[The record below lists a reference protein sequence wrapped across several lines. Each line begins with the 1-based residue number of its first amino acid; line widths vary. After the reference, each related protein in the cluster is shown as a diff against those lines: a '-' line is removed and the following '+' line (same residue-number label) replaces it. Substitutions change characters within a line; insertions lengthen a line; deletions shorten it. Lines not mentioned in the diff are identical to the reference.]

1 MYTKISSGKEHRR
14 HRARRVSVLL
24 VVLALLFTML
34 PTGLYT
40 VAGAAEATETAR
52 PEPTP
57 EPPAD
62 DTTDDPANGTTDDPA
77 DGTTDGTTDD
87 PADGTTDD
95 PADGTTDDPA
105 DGTTD
110 DPADDITDRAAPT
123 ATAVTVTCYAAV
135 DGGWKQVGTVQT
147 DKIDSNST
155 RYYIMAAELDGIY
168 GEYGFSS
175 ANYSG
180 ELFFPHTDG
189 RNADTLWADAAP
201 KKNTDGAWRIPLS
214 KQGPIYLYYLPGNT
228 VGTPSYFTGSKAK
241 TDPTMLEDNM
251 FYTITVED
259 DLNRVYQEPPA
270 PKIAFHGENVSITLN
285 TVSSMAWDAMDGLT
299 GKPLEL
305 GPTKQT
311 ETSVTYTIVEISQP
325 VVFYP
330 HTDTLVIKYEAEPDG
345 WQHKIG
351 QFEPSVQAPQQSAM
365 VKGKKTLLVEPGDG
379 DYTLLAPDV
388 DRIAVTI
395 TGANNHTMFYSF
407 AGWKVVS
414 AAGSPVLPA
423 GTVLTADDLNAYAG
437 SDGVILLQAVWSG
450 VDSHNR
456 PNTVHFF
463 LHLNGEI
470 RGSVDDGVQWEDQ
483 KDYTPALHTTRMLG
497 ADNIP
502 AEYSNKNAEGVVKPL
517 VARATNGDN
526 AYAVDDTIRN
536 MVNNPVQ
543 GGRLEDLPNEETIF
557 AYLRAHSDTITMKV
571 DGVKIPAE
579 MLNSDYFQIRWN
591 MVKFEHSDG
600 WHIDG
605 VLVAK
610 RTRFF
615 VTKTFAGDAEA
626 IKQVRDKFLITVSH
640 TENGSSVTDFTL
652 VPQPAK
658 EVTEQGKRGYTRY
671 DAETDTYTWEV
682 PAQQRRDYTIKET
695 GHTLQ
700 GDKWRV
706 NNRYLIRNHPQGLSG
721 GYQDYPEESGITITA
736 VAYGNDVPNTAVQT
750 VALQNIYVGIGTL
763 TVKTQDSITGN
774 GLAKVEYKL
783 SRPGGAEVVLYR
795 KPNTTLYSVVQ
806 EEGYTEQIADCKIIA
821 DASGFFTIR
830 LEEGTYTLT
839 ETLPTG
845 YFGPG
850 TVQVTVVQNT
860 GGNISYHAE
869 AKALPEGITPSTGSW
884 LQNADAD
891 NVVILNVPRML
902 ISVTARSSWPA
913 TGDKLPVTVELWRD
927 GAPLPGDA
935 YTVELNKE
943 NEWQYT
949 WENLPLF
956 TDGTVADYTLREIE
970 IGDTYRD
977 PGVAEDGFADY
988 LVTYAKALYR
998 QAEDKEYREEHWW
1011 QKADG
1016 TQCFAREALLVVN
1029 NEGIRGEIAFEKVD
1043 EKGYPLKGAE
1053 FTLYADVECTKRLA
1067 TATSDENGDVQF
1079 EDKWPAGTYYLRETT
1094 APVGYTAA
1102 ELTWTVKIAA
1112 GKATV
1117 STPGGTTVTEV
1128 KNTSRLRLK
1137 LRVLGQ
1143 LGEELP
1149 GAVLWVTRDNGSPM
1163 LYKTDEAGAALLE
1176 QMPAGDYIIQLAGT
1190 PTGYVPEDSAP
1201 NLKAEYGTLT
1211 YLDTANTAWQL
1222 EQCEGEEYT
1231 YLLTLKLKELHILPS
1246 TGGTGTV
1253 PFTLAGAALMAVAVL
1268 LPSRKKVK

>member
-1 MYTKISSGKEHRR
+1 MHTKISSGKEHRR

-40 VAGAAEATETAR
+40 VAGAAEATETAPPEPIPEPI

-62 DTTDDPANGTTDDPA
+62 D
-77 DGTTDGTTDD
+77 
-87 PADGTTDD
+87 TTDD

-135 DGGWKQVGTVQT
+135 DGDWKQVGTVQT
-147 DKIDSNST
+147 DKIDSDST

-175 ANYSG
+175 AEYKG
-180 ELFFPHTDG
+180 ELFFPHTDNNG
-189 RNADTLWADAAP
+189 IDKLWADALP
-201 KKNTDGAWRIPLS
+201 QKNTDGTWRIPLS
-214 KQGPIYLYYLPGNT
+214 TQGPIYLYYLPGNT
-228 VGTPSYFTGSKAK
+228 VGSPGYFDSSKSK
-241 TDPTMLEDNM
+241 TDAAMLAANM
-251 FYTITVED
+251 FYTVQVED

-299 GKPLEL
+299 GKPLKLE
-305 GPTKQT
+305 PTKQT

-379 DYTLLAPDV
+379 DYTLLAPDI
-388 DRIAVTI
+388 DRIEVKL
-395 TGANNHTMFYSF
+395 TGEKANDRSLFYSF
-407 AGWKVVS
+407 LGWRV
-414 AAGSPVLPA
+414 ANITEEVLLQP
-423 GTVLTADDLNAYAG
+423 GTKLTAADLQHYTG
-437 SDGVILLQAVWSG
+437 SDGEVTLRAKWSG
-450 VDSHNR
+450 EDKLKR
-456 PNTVHFF
+456 PITTYFF

-571 DGVKIPAE
+571 DGVEIPAE

-615 VTKTFAGDAEA
+615 VAKTFAGDAEA

-658 EVTEQGKRGYTRY
+658 AVTEQGKLGYTRY
-671 DAETDTYTWEV
+671 DAEADTYTWEV

-736 VAYGNDVPNTAVQT
+736 AAYGNDVPNTAVQT

-839 ETLPTG
+839 EVLPTG

-850 TVQVTVVQNT
+850 TVQVTVAQNT

-927 GAPLPGDA
+927 GAPLTGDA

-1053 FTLYADVECTKRLA
+1053 FTLYADAECTKRLA

-1112 GKATV
+1112 GKATI

-1137 LRVLGQ
+1137 LKVLGP

-1149 GAVLWVTRDNGSPM
+1149 GAVLRVTRDNGSPM
-1163 LYKTDEAGAALLE
+1163 LYKTNEASAALLE

-1222 EQCEGEEYT
+1222 EQCKGEEYT
-1231 YLLTLKLKELHILPS
+1231 YLLTLELKELHILPS

-1268 LPSRKKVK
+1268 LPGRKKVK

>member
-1 MYTKISSGKEHRR
+1 MHTKISSGKEHRR
-14 HRARRVSVLL
+14 HRARRASVLL

-40 VAGAAEATETAR
+40 VADAAPAEEEPALVPAPEEALPEPEDSMTKEEETDEQPAEAQ
-52 PEPTP
+52 
-57 EPPAD
+57 PAED
-62 DTTDDPANGTTDDPA
+62 KA
-77 DGTTDGTTDD
+77 
-87 PADGTTDD
+87 
-95 PADGTTDDPA
+95 
-105 DGTTD
+105 
-110 DPADDITDRAAPT
+110 RAAA
-123 ATAVTVTCYAAV
+123 ATVECYAAR
-135 DGGWKQVGTVQT
+135 DGIWYPVTTVQT
-147 DKIDSNST
+147 AAQYADGSGKL
-155 RYYIMAAELDGIY
+155 RYYITAAELEEVY
-168 GEYGFSS
+168 GAYGFKA
-175 ANYSG
+175 ANYHG
-180 ELFFPHTDG
+180 ERFFPHTDSYDP
-189 RNADTLWADAAP
+189 NKMWAGAAP
-201 KKNTDGAWRIPLS
+201 IKSEDGGWQIPLS
-214 KQGPIYLYYLPGNT
+214 HRTEIRLYYLPANKEGAE
-228 VGTPSYFTGSKAK
+228 SYFLDKKELSNETLLA
-241 TDPTMLEDNM
+241 ENM
-251 FYTITVED
+251 FYTVTVED

-299 GKPLEL
+299 GTHLEL
-305 GPTKQT
+305 EPTKQT
-311 ETSVTYTIVEISQP
+311 ETSVTYTIEKISQP

-379 DYTLLAPDV
+379 DYTLLAPDI
-388 DRIAVTI
+388 DRIEVKL
-395 TGANNHTMFYSF
+395 TGEKANNRSLFYSF
-407 AGWKVVS
+407 LGWRV
-414 AAGSPVLPA
+414 ANITEEVLLQP
-423 GTVLTADDLNAYAG
+423 GTKLTAADLQHYTG
-437 SDGVILLQAVWSG
+437 SDGEVTLRAKWSG
-450 VDSHNR
+450 EDKLKR
-456 PNTVHFF
+456 PITTHFF

-483 KDYTPALHTTRMLG
+483 KDYTPALYTIRMLG

-571 DGVKIPAE
+571 DGVEIPAE

-658 EVTEQGKRGYTRY
+658 AVTEQGKRGYTRY
-671 DAETDTYTWEV
+671 DAEADTYTWEV

-706 NNRYLIRNHPQGLSG
+706 NNRYLIRNHPQGPSG

-839 ETLPTG
+839 EVLQTG
-845 YFGPG
+845 YFAPG
-850 TVQVTVVQNT
+850 TVQVTVAQNT

-988 LVTYAKALYR
+988 LVTYAKVLYR

-1053 FTLYADVECTKRLA
+1053 FTLYADAECTKRLA

-1112 GKATV
+1112 GKATI

-1137 LRVLGQ
+1137 LKVLGP

-1149 GAVLWVTRDNGSPM
+1149 GAVLRVTRDNGSPM
-1163 LYKTDEAGAALLE
+1163 LYKTNEAGAALLE

-1231 YLLTLKLKELHILPS
+1231 YLLTLELKELHILPS

-1268 LPSRKKVK
+1268 LPGRKKVK

>member
-1 MYTKISSGKEHRR
+1 MHTKISSGKEHRR
-14 HRARRVSVLL
+14 HRARRASVLL

-40 VAGAAEATETAR
+40 VADAAPAEEEPALVPAPEEALPEPEDSMTKEEETDEQPAEAQ
-52 PEPTP
+52 
-57 EPPAD
+57 PAED
-62 DTTDDPANGTTDDPA
+62 KA
-77 DGTTDGTTDD
+77 
-87 PADGTTDD
+87 
-95 PADGTTDDPA
+95 
-105 DGTTD
+105 
-110 DPADDITDRAAPT
+110 RAAA
-123 ATAVTVTCYAAV
+123 ATVECYAAR
-135 DGGWKQVGTVQT
+135 DGIWYPVTTVQT
-147 DKIDSNST
+147 AAQYADGSGKL
-155 RYYIMAAELDGIY
+155 RYYITAAELEEVY
-168 GEYGFSS
+168 GAYGFKA
-175 ANYSG
+175 ANYHG
-180 ELFFPHTDG
+180 ERFFPHTDSYDP
-189 RNADTLWADAAP
+189 NKMWAGTAP
-201 KKNTDGAWRIPLS
+201 IKSEDGGWQIPLS
-214 KQGPIYLYYLPGNT
+214 HRTEIRLYYLPANKEGAE
-228 VGTPSYFTGSKAK
+228 SYFLDKKELSNETLLA
-241 TDPTMLEDNM
+241 ENM
-251 FYTITVED
+251 FYTVTVED

-299 GKPLEL
+299 GTHLEL
-305 GPTKQT
+305 EPTKQT
-311 ETSVTYTIVEISQP
+311 ETSVTYTIEKISQP

-379 DYTLLAPDV
+379 DYTLLAPDI
-388 DRIAVTI
+388 DRIEVKL
-395 TGANNHTMFYSF
+395 TGEKANNRSLFYSF
-407 AGWKVVS
+407 LGWRV
-414 AAGSPVLPA
+414 ANITEEVLLQP
-423 GTVLTADDLNAYAG
+423 GTKLTAADLQHYTG
-437 SDGVILLQAVWSG
+437 SDGEVTLRAKWSG
-450 VDSHNR
+450 EDKLKR
-456 PNTVHFF
+456 PITTHFF

-483 KDYTPALHTTRMLG
+483 KDYTPALYTIRMLG

-571 DGVKIPAE
+571 DGVEIPAE

-658 EVTEQGKRGYTRY
+658 AVTEQGKLGYTRY
-671 DAETDTYTWEV
+671 DAEADTYTWEV

-795 KPNTTLYSVVQ
+795 KPNTTLYSVLQ

-1053 FTLYADVECTKRLA
+1053 FTLYADAECTKRLA

-1112 GKATV
+1112 GKATI

-1137 LRVLGQ
+1137 LKVLGP

-1149 GAVLWVTRDNGSPM
+1149 GAVLRVTRDNGSPM
-1163 LYKTDEAGAALLE
+1163 LYKTNEAGAALLE

-1231 YLLTLKLKELHILPS
+1231 YLLTLELKELHILPS

-1268 LPSRKKVK
+1268 LPGRKKVK

>member
-1 MYTKISSGKEHRR
+1 MHTKISSGKEHRR

-40 VAGAAEATETAR
+40 VADAAPAEEEPALVPAPEEALPEPEDSMTKEEETDEQPAEAQ
-52 PEPTP
+52 
-57 EPPAD
+57 PAED
-62 DTTDDPANGTTDDPA
+62 KA
-77 DGTTDGTTDD
+77 
-87 PADGTTDD
+87 
-95 PADGTTDDPA
+95 
-105 DGTTD
+105 
-110 DPADDITDRAAPT
+110 RAAA
-123 ATAVTVTCYAAV
+123 ATVECYAAR
-135 DGGWKQVGTVQT
+135 DGIWYPVTTVQT
-147 DKIDSNST
+147 AAQYADGSGKL
-155 RYYIMAAELDGIY
+155 RYYITAAELEEVY
-168 GEYGFSS
+168 GAYGFKA
-175 ANYSG
+175 ANYHG
-180 ELFFPHTDG
+180 ERFFPHTDSYDP
-189 RNADTLWADAAP
+189 NKMWAGAAP
-201 KKNTDGAWRIPLS
+201 IKSEDGGWQIPLS
-214 KQGPIYLYYLPGNT
+214 HRTEIRLYYLPANKEGAE
-228 VGTPSYFTGSKAK
+228 SYFLDKKELSNETLLA
-241 TDPTMLEDNM
+241 ENM
-251 FYTITVED
+251 FYTVTVED

-299 GKPLEL
+299 GTHLEL
-305 GPTKQT
+305 EPTKQT
-311 ETSVTYTIVEISQP
+311 ETSVTYTIEKISQP

-379 DYTLLAPDV
+379 DYTLLAPDI
-388 DRIAVTI
+388 DRIEVKL
-395 TGANNHTMFYSF
+395 TGEKANNRSLFYSF
-407 AGWKVVS
+407 LGWRV
-414 AAGSPVLPA
+414 ANITEEVLLQP
-423 GTVLTADDLNAYAG
+423 GTKLTAADLQHYTG
-437 SDGVILLQAVWSG
+437 SDGEVTLRAKWSG
-450 VDSHNR
+450 EDKLKR
-456 PNTVHFF
+456 PITTHFF

-483 KDYTPALHTTRMLG
+483 KDYTPALYTIRMLG

-571 DGVKIPAE
+571 DGVEIPAE

-658 EVTEQGKRGYTRY
+658 AVTEQGKLGYTRY
-671 DAETDTYTWEV
+671 DAEADTYTWEV

-1053 FTLYADVECTKRLA
+1053 FTLYADAECTKRLA

-1079 EDKWPAGTYYLRETT
+1079 KDKWPAGTYYLRETT

-1112 GKATV
+1112 GKATI

-1137 LRVLGQ
+1137 LKVLGQ

-1149 GAVLWVTRDNGSPM
+1149 GAVLRVTRDNGSPM
-1163 LYKTDEAGAALLE
+1163 LYKTNEAGAALLE

-1246 TGGTGTV
+1246 TGGAGTV

-1268 LPSRKKVK
+1268 LPGRKKVK

>member
-1 MYTKISSGKEHRR
+1 MYAASGRKTEYRR
-14 HRARRVSVLL
+14 HRARRASVLL

-40 VAGAAEATETAR
+40 VADAAPAEEEPALVPAPEEALPEPEDSMTKEEETDEQPAEAQ
-52 PEPTP
+52 
-57 EPPAD
+57 PAED
-62 DTTDDPANGTTDDPA
+62 KA
-77 DGTTDGTTDD
+77 
-87 PADGTTDD
+87 
-95 PADGTTDDPA
+95 
-105 DGTTD
+105 
-110 DPADDITDRAAPT
+110 RAAA
-123 ATAVTVTCYAAV
+123 ATVECYAAR
-135 DGGWKQVGTVQT
+135 DGIWYPVTTVQT
-147 DKIDSNST
+147 AAQYADGSGKL
-155 RYYIMAAELDGIY
+155 RYYITAAELEEVY
-168 GEYGFSS
+168 GAYGFKA
-175 ANYSG
+175 ANYHG
-180 ELFFPHTDG
+180 ERFFPHTDSYDP
-189 RNADTLWADAAP
+189 NKMWADAAP
-201 KKNTDGAWRIPLS
+201 IKSEDGGWQIPLS
-214 KQGPIYLYYLPGNT
+214 HRTEIRLYYLPANKEGAE
-228 VGTPSYFTGSKAK
+228 SYFLDKKELSNETLLA
-241 TDPTMLEDNM
+241 ENM
-251 FYTITVED
+251 FYTVTVED

-299 GKPLEL
+299 GTHLEL
-305 GPTKQT
+305 EPTKQT
-311 ETSVTYTIVEISQP
+311 ETSVTYTIEKISQP

-379 DYTLLAPDV
+379 DYTLLAPDI
-388 DRIAVTI
+388 DRIEVKL
-395 TGANNHTMFYSF
+395 TGEKANNRSLFYSF
-407 AGWKVVS
+407 LGWRV
-414 AAGSPVLPA
+414 ANITEEVLLQP
-423 GTVLTADDLNAYAG
+423 GTKLTAADLQHYTG
-437 SDGVILLQAVWSG
+437 SDGEVTLRAKWSG
-450 VDSHNR
+450 EDKLKR
-456 PNTVHFF
+456 PITTHFF

-483 KDYTPALHTTRMLG
+483 KDYTPALYTIRMLG

-571 DGVKIPAE
+571 DGVEIPAE

-658 EVTEQGKRGYTRY
+658 AVTEQGKLGYTRY
-671 DAETDTYTWEV
+671 DAEADTYTWEV

-736 VAYGNDVPNTAVQT
+736 AAYGNDVPNTAVQT

-850 TVQVTVVQNT
+850 TVQVTVAQNT

-1053 FTLYADVECTKRLA
+1053 FTLYADAECTKRLA

-1112 GKATV
+1112 GKATI

-1137 LRVLGQ
+1137 LKVLGP

-1149 GAVLWVTRDNGSPM
+1149 GAVLRVTRDNGSPM
-1163 LYKTDEAGAALLE
+1163 LYKTNEASAALLE

-1268 LPSRKKVK
+1268 LPGRKKVK

>member
-1 MYTKISSGKEHRR
+1 MHTKISSGKEHRR
-14 HRARRVSVLL
+14 HRARRASVLL

-40 VAGAAEATETAR
+40 VADAAPAEEEPALVPAPEEALPEPEDSMTKEEETDEQPAEAQ
-52 PEPTP
+52 
-57 EPPAD
+57 PAED
-62 DTTDDPANGTTDDPA
+62 KA
-77 DGTTDGTTDD
+77 
-87 PADGTTDD
+87 
-95 PADGTTDDPA
+95 
-105 DGTTD
+105 
-110 DPADDITDRAAPT
+110 RAAA
-123 ATAVTVTCYAAV
+123 ATVECYAAR
-135 DGGWKQVGTVQT
+135 DGIWYPVTTVQT
-147 DKIDSNST
+147 AAQYADGSGKL
-155 RYYIMAAELDGIY
+155 RYYITAAELEEVY
-168 GEYGFSS
+168 GAYGFKA
-175 ANYSG
+175 ANYHG
-180 ELFFPHTDG
+180 ERFFPHTDSYDP
-189 RNADTLWADAAP
+189 NKMWAGAAP
-201 KKNTDGAWRIPLS
+201 IKSEDGGWQIPLS
-214 KQGPIYLYYLPGNT
+214 HRTEIRLYYLPANKEGAE
-228 VGTPSYFTGSKAK
+228 SYFLDKKELSNETLLA
-241 TDPTMLEDNM
+241 ENM
-251 FYTITVED
+251 FYTVTVED

-299 GKPLEL
+299 GTHLEL
-305 GPTKQT
+305 EPTKQT
-311 ETSVTYTIVEISQP
+311 ETSVTYTIEKISQP

-379 DYTLLAPDV
+379 DYTLLAPDI
-388 DRIAVTI
+388 DRIEVKL
-395 TGANNHTMFYSF
+395 TGEKANNRSLFYSF
-407 AGWKVVS
+407 LGWRV
-414 AAGSPVLPA
+414 ANITEEVLLQP
-423 GTVLTADDLNAYAG
+423 GTKLTAADLQHYTG
-437 SDGVILLQAVWSG
+437 SDGEVTLRAKWSG
-450 VDSHNR
+450 EDKLKR
-456 PNTVHFF
+456 PITTHFF

-483 KDYTPALHTTRMLG
+483 KDYTPALYTIRMLG

-571 DGVKIPAE
+571 DGVEIPAE

-658 EVTEQGKRGYTRY
+658 AVTEQGKLGYTRY
-671 DAETDTYTWEV
+671 DAEADTYTWEV

-1053 FTLYADVECTKRLA
+1053 FTLYADAECTKRLA

-1112 GKATV
+1112 GKATI
-1117 STPGGTTVTEV
+1117 STPGGTTVTEA

-1137 LRVLGQ
+1137 LKVLGP

-1149 GAVLWVTRDNGSPM
+1149 GAVLRVTRDNGSPM
-1163 LYKTDEAGAALLE
+1163 LYKTNEAGAALLE

-1231 YLLTLKLKELHILPS
+1231 YLLTLELKELHILPS

-1268 LPSRKKVK
+1268 LPGRKKVK

>member
-1 MYTKISSGKEHRR
+1 MHTKISSGKEHRR

-40 VAGAAEATETAR
+40 VAGAAEATETAPPEPIPEPI

-62 DTTDDPANGTTDDPA
+62 D
-77 DGTTDGTTDD
+77 
-87 PADGTTDD
+87 
-95 PADGTTDDPA
+95 
-105 DGTTD
+105 TTD

-135 DGGWKQVGTVQT
+135 DGDWKQVGTVQT
-147 DKIDSNST
+147 DKIDSDST

-175 ANYSG
+175 AEYKG
-180 ELFFPHTDG
+180 ELFFPHTDNNG
-189 RNADTLWADAAP
+189 IDKLWADALP
-201 KKNTDGAWRIPLS
+201 QKNTDGTWRIPLS
-214 KQGPIYLYYLPGNT
+214 TQGPIYLYYLPGNT
-228 VGTPSYFTGSKAK
+228 VGSPGYFDSSKSK
-241 TDPTMLEDNM
+241 TDAAMLAANM
-251 FYTITVED
+251 FYTVQVED

-299 GKPLEL
+299 GKPLKL

-379 DYTLLAPDV
+379 DYTLLAPDI
-388 DRIAVTI
+388 DRIEVKL
-395 TGANNHTMFYSF
+395 TGEKANDRSLFYSF
-407 AGWKVVS
+407 LGWRVANITEEVLLQPGTKQT
-414 AAGSPVLPA
+414 AA
-423 GTVLTADDLNAYAG
+423 DLQHYTG
-437 SDGVILLQAVWSG
+437 SDGEVTLRAKWSG
-450 VDSHNR
+450 EDKLKR
-456 PNTVHFF
+456 PITTYFF

-483 KDYTPALHTTRMLG
+483 KDYTPTLHTTRMLG

-571 DGVKIPAE
+571 DGVEIPAE

-615 VTKTFAGDAEA
+615 VAKTFAGDAEA

-658 EVTEQGKRGYTRY
+658 AVTEQGKLGYTRY
-671 DAETDTYTWEV
+671 DAEADTYTWEV

-736 VAYGNDVPNTAVQT
+736 AAYGNDVPNTAVQT

-839 ETLPTG
+839 EVLPTG

-850 TVQVTVVQNT
+850 TVQVTVAQNT

-927 GAPLPGDA
+927 GAPLTGDA

-1053 FTLYADVECTKRLA
+1053 FTLYADAECTKRLA

-1112 GKATV
+1112 GKATI

-1137 LRVLGQ
+1137 LKVLGP

-1149 GAVLWVTRDNGSPM
+1149 GAVLRVTRDNGSPM
-1163 LYKTDEAGAALLE
+1163 LYKTNEAGAALLE

-1268 LPSRKKVK
+1268 LPGRKKVK

>member
-1 MYTKISSGKEHRR
+1 MHTKISSGKEHRR
-14 HRARRVSVLL
+14 HRARRASVLL

-40 VAGAAEATETAR
+40 VADAAPAEEEPALVPAPEEALPEPEDSMTKEEETDEQPAEAQ
-52 PEPTP
+52 
-57 EPPAD
+57 PAED
-62 DTTDDPANGTTDDPA
+62 KA
-77 DGTTDGTTDD
+77 
-87 PADGTTDD
+87 
-95 PADGTTDDPA
+95 
-105 DGTTD
+105 
-110 DPADDITDRAAPT
+110 RAAA
-123 ATAVTVTCYAAV
+123 ATVECYAAR
-135 DGGWKQVGTVQT
+135 DGIWYPVTTVQT
-147 DKIDSNST
+147 AAQYADGSGKL
-155 RYYIMAAELDGIY
+155 RYYITAAELEEVY
-168 GEYGFSS
+168 GAYGFKA
-175 ANYSG
+175 ANYHG
-180 ELFFPHTDG
+180 ERFFPHTDSYDP
-189 RNADTLWADAAP
+189 NKMWADAAP
-201 KKNTDGAWRIPLS
+201 IKSEDGGWQIPLS
-214 KQGPIYLYYLPGNT
+214 HRTEIRLYYLPANKEGAE
-228 VGTPSYFTGSKAK
+228 SYFLDKKELSNETLLA
-241 TDPTMLEDNM
+241 ENM
-251 FYTITVED
+251 FYTVTVED

-299 GKPLEL
+299 GTHLEL
-305 GPTKQT
+305 EPTKQT
-311 ETSVTYTIVEISQP
+311 ETSVTYTIEKISQP

-379 DYTLLAPDV
+379 DYTLLAPDI
-388 DRIAVTI
+388 DRIEVKL
-395 TGANNHTMFYSF
+395 TGEKANNRSLFYSF
-407 AGWKVVS
+407 LGWRV
-414 AAGSPVLPA
+414 ANITEEVLLQP
-423 GTVLTADDLNAYAG
+423 GTKLTAADLQHYTG
-437 SDGVILLQAVWSG
+437 SDGEVTLRAKWSG
-450 VDSHNR
+450 EDKLKR
-456 PNTVHFF
+456 PITTHFF

-483 KDYTPALHTTRMLG
+483 KDYTPALYTIRMLG

-571 DGVKIPAE
+571 DGVEIPAE

-610 RTRFF
+610 RARFF
-615 VTKTFAGDAEA
+615 VAKTFAGDAEA

-658 EVTEQGKRGYTRY
+658 AVTEQGKLGYTRY
-671 DAETDTYTWEV
+671 DAEADTYTWEV

-736 VAYGNDVPNTAVQT
+736 AAYGNDVPNTAVQT

-839 ETLPTG
+839 EVLPTG

-850 TVQVTVVQNT
+850 TVQVTVAQNT

-927 GAPLPGDA
+927 GAPLTGDA

-1053 FTLYADVECTKRLA
+1053 FTLYADAECTKRLA

-1112 GKATV
+1112 GKATI

-1137 LRVLGQ
+1137 LKVLGP

-1149 GAVLWVTRDNGSPM
+1149 GAVLRVTWDNGSPM
-1163 LYKTDEAGAALLE
+1163 LYKTNEAGAALLE

-1246 TGGTGTV
+1246 TGGAGTV

-1268 LPSRKKVK
+1268 LPGRKKVK

>member
-1 MYTKISSGKEHRR
+1 MHTKISSGKEHRR
-14 HRARRVSVLL
+14 HRARRASVLL

-40 VAGAAEATETAR
+40 VADAAPAEEEPALVPAPEEALPEPEDSMTKEEETDEQPAEAQ
-52 PEPTP
+52 
-57 EPPAD
+57 PAED
-62 DTTDDPANGTTDDPA
+62 KA
-77 DGTTDGTTDD
+77 
-87 PADGTTDD
+87 
-95 PADGTTDDPA
+95 
-105 DGTTD
+105 
-110 DPADDITDRAAPT
+110 RAAA
-123 ATAVTVTCYAAV
+123 ATVECYAAR
-135 DGGWKQVGTVQT
+135 DGIWYPVTTVQT
-147 DKIDSNST
+147 AAQYADGSGKL
-155 RYYIMAAELDGIY
+155 RYYITAAELEEVY
-168 GEYGFSS
+168 GAYGFKA
-175 ANYSG
+175 ANYHG
-180 ELFFPHTDG
+180 ERFFPHTDSYDP
-189 RNADTLWADAAP
+189 NKMWAGAAP
-201 KKNTDGAWRIPLS
+201 IKSEDGGWQIPLS
-214 KQGPIYLYYLPGNT
+214 HRTEIRLYYLPANKEGAE
-228 VGTPSYFTGSKAK
+228 SYFLDKKELSNETLLA
-241 TDPTMLEDNM
+241 ENM
-251 FYTITVED
+251 FYTVTVED

-299 GKPLEL
+299 GTHLEL
-305 GPTKQT
+305 EPTKQT
-311 ETSVTYTIVEISQP
+311 ETSVTYTIEKISQP

-379 DYTLLAPDV
+379 DYTLLAPDI
-388 DRIAVTI
+388 DRIEVKL
-395 TGANNHTMFYSF
+395 TGEKANNRSLFYSF
-407 AGWKVVS
+407 LGWRV
-414 AAGSPVLPA
+414 ANITEEVLLQP
-423 GTVLTADDLNAYAG
+423 GTKLTAADLQHYTG
-437 SDGVILLQAVWSG
+437 SDGEVTLRAKWSG
-450 VDSHNR
+450 EDKLKR
-456 PNTVHFF
+456 PITTHFF

-483 KDYTPALHTTRMLG
+483 KDYTPALYTIRMLG

-571 DGVKIPAE
+571 DEVEIPAE

-658 EVTEQGKRGYTRY
+658 AVTEQGKLGYTRY
-671 DAETDTYTWEV
+671 DAEADTYTWEV

-1053 FTLYADVECTKRLA
+1053 FTLYADAECTKRLA

-1112 GKATV
+1112 GKATI

-1137 LRVLGQ
+1137 LKVLGP

-1149 GAVLWVTRDNGSPM
+1149 GAVLRVTRDNGSPM
-1163 LYKTDEAGAALLE
+1163 LYKTNEAGAALLE

-1268 LPSRKKVK
+1268 LPGRKKVK

>member
-1 MYTKISSGKEHRR
+1 MHTKISSGKEHCR

-40 VAGAAEATETAR
+40 VAGAAEATETAPPEPIPEPI

-62 DTTDDPANGTTDDPA
+62 D
-77 DGTTDGTTDD
+77 
-87 PADGTTDD
+87 
-95 PADGTTDDPA
+95 TTDDPA

-135 DGGWKQVGTVQT
+135 DGDWKQVGTVQT
-147 DKIDSNST
+147 DKIDSDST

-175 ANYSG
+175 AEYKG
-180 ELFFPHTDG
+180 ELFFPHTDNNG
-189 RNADTLWADAAP
+189 IDKLWADALP
-201 KKNTDGAWRIPLS
+201 QKNTDGTWRIPLS
-214 KQGPIYLYYLPGNT
+214 TQGPIYLYYLPGNT
-228 VGTPSYFTGSKAK
+228 VGSPGYFDSSKSK
-241 TDPTMLEDNM
+241 TDAAMLAANM
-251 FYTITVED
+251 FYTVQVED

-299 GKPLEL
+299 GKPLKLE
-305 GPTKQT
+305 PTKQT

-379 DYTLLAPDV
+379 DYTLLAPDI
-388 DRIAVTI
+388 DRIEVKL
-395 TGANNHTMFYSF
+395 TGEKANDRSLFYSF
-407 AGWKVVS
+407 LGWRV
-414 AAGSPVLPA
+414 ANITEEVLLQP
-423 GTVLTADDLNAYAG
+423 GTKLTAADLQHYTG
-437 SDGVILLQAVWSG
+437 SDGEVTLRAKWSG
-450 VDSHNR
+450 EDKLKR
-456 PNTVHFF
+456 PITTYFF

-571 DGVKIPAE
+571 DGVEIPAE

-615 VTKTFAGDAEA
+615 VAKTFAGDAEA

-658 EVTEQGKRGYTRY
+658 AVTEQGKLGYTRY
-671 DAETDTYTWEV
+671 DAEADTYTWEV

-736 VAYGNDVPNTAVQT
+736 AAYGNDVPNTAVQT

-839 ETLPTG
+839 EVLPTG

-850 TVQVTVVQNT
+850 TVQVTVAQNT

-927 GAPLPGDA
+927 GAPLTGDA

-1053 FTLYADVECTKRLA
+1053 FTLYADAECTKRLA

-1112 GKATV
+1112 GKATI

-1137 LRVLGQ
+1137 LKVLGP

-1149 GAVLWVTRDNGSPM
+1149 GAVLRVTRDNGSPM
-1163 LYKTDEAGAALLE
+1163 LYKTNEAGAALLE

-1268 LPSRKKVK
+1268 LPGRKKVK

>member
-1 MYTKISSGKEHRR
+1 MHTKISSGKEHRR
-14 HRARRVSVLL
+14 HRARRASVLL

-40 VAGAAEATETAR
+40 VADAAPAEEEPALVPAPEEALPEPEDSMTKEEETDEQPAEAQ
-52 PEPTP
+52 
-57 EPPAD
+57 PAED
-62 DTTDDPANGTTDDPA
+62 KA
-77 DGTTDGTTDD
+77 
-87 PADGTTDD
+87 
-95 PADGTTDDPA
+95 
-105 DGTTD
+105 
-110 DPADDITDRAAPT
+110 RAAA
-123 ATAVTVTCYAAV
+123 ATVECYAAR
-135 DGGWKQVGTVQT
+135 DGIWYPVTTVQT
-147 DKIDSNST
+147 AAQYADGSGKL
-155 RYYIMAAELDGIY
+155 RYYITAAELEEVY
-168 GEYGFSS
+168 GAYGFKA
-175 ANYSG
+175 ANYHG
-180 ELFFPHTDG
+180 ERFFPHTDSYDP
-189 RNADTLWADAAP
+189 NKMWAGAAP
-201 KKNTDGAWRIPLS
+201 IKSEDGGWQIPLS
-214 KQGPIYLYYLPGNT
+214 HRTEIRLYYLPANKEGAE
-228 VGTPSYFTGSKAK
+228 SYFLDKKELSNETLLA
-241 TDPTMLEDNM
+241 ENM
-251 FYTITVED
+251 FYTVTVED

-299 GKPLEL
+299 GTHLEL
-305 GPTKQT
+305 EPTKQT
-311 ETSVTYTIVEISQP
+311 ETSVTYTIEKISQP

-379 DYTLLAPDV
+379 DYTLLAPDI
-388 DRIAVTI
+388 DRIEVKL
-395 TGANNHTMFYSF
+395 TGEKANNRSLFYSF
-407 AGWKVVS
+407 LGWRV
-414 AAGSPVLPA
+414 ANITEEVLLQP
-423 GTVLTADDLNAYAG
+423 GTKLTAADLQHYTG
-437 SDGVILLQAVWSG
+437 SDGEVTLRAKWSG
-450 VDSHNR
+450 EDKLKR
-456 PNTVHFF
+456 PITTHFF

-483 KDYTPALHTTRMLG
+483 KDYTPALYTIRMLG

-571 DGVKIPAE
+571 DGVEIPAE

-658 EVTEQGKRGYTRY
+658 AVTEQGKLGYTRY
-671 DAETDTYTWEV
+671 DAEADTYTWEV

-1053 FTLYADVECTKRLA
+1053 FTLYADAECTKRLA

-1112 GKATV
+1112 GKATI

-1137 LRVLGQ
+1137 LKVLGP

-1149 GAVLWVTRDNGSPM
+1149 GAVLRVTRDNGSPM
-1163 LYKTDEAGAALLE
+1163 LYKTNEAGAALLE

-1222 EQCEGEEYT
+1222 EQCEGRNT
-1231 YLLTLKLKELHILPS
+1231 PIC
-1246 TGGTGTV
+1246 
-1253 PFTLAGAALMAVAVL
+1253 
-1268 LPSRKKVK
+1268 

>member
-1 MYTKISSGKEHRR
+1 MHTKISSGKEHRR
-14 HRARRVSVLL
+14 HRARRASVLL

-40 VAGAAEATETAR
+40 VADAAPAEEEPALVPAPEEALPEPEDSMTKEEETDEQPAEAQ
-52 PEPTP
+52 
-57 EPPAD
+57 PAED
-62 DTTDDPANGTTDDPA
+62 KA
-77 DGTTDGTTDD
+77 
-87 PADGTTDD
+87 
-95 PADGTTDDPA
+95 
-105 DGTTD
+105 
-110 DPADDITDRAAPT
+110 RAAA
-123 ATAVTVTCYAAV
+123 ATVECYAAR
-135 DGGWKQVGTVQT
+135 DGIWYPVTTVQT
-147 DKIDSNST
+147 AAQYADGSGKL
-155 RYYIMAAELDGIY
+155 RYYITAAELEEVY
-168 GEYGFSS
+168 GAYGFKA
-175 ANYSG
+175 ANYHG
-180 ELFFPHTDG
+180 ERFFPHTDSYDP
-189 RNADTLWADAAP
+189 NKMWAGAAP
-201 KKNTDGAWRIPLS
+201 IKSEDGGWQIPLS
-214 KQGPIYLYYLPGNT
+214 HRTEIRLYYLPANKEGAE
-228 VGTPSYFTGSKAK
+228 SYFLDKKELSNETLLA
-241 TDPTMLEDNM
+241 ENM
-251 FYTITVED
+251 FYTVTVED

-299 GKPLEL
+299 GKPLKLE
-305 GPTKQT
+305 PTKQT

-379 DYTLLAPDV
+379 DYTLLAPDI
-388 DRIAVTI
+388 DRIEVKL
-395 TGANNHTMFYSF
+395 TGEKANDRSLFYSF
-407 AGWKVVS
+407 LGWRV
-414 AAGSPVLPA
+414 ANITEEVLLQP
-423 GTVLTADDLNAYAG
+423 GTKLTAADLQHYTG
-437 SDGVILLQAVWSG
+437 SDGEVTLRAKWSG
-450 VDSHNR
+450 EDKLKR
-456 PNTVHFF
+456 PITTYFF

-571 DGVKIPAE
+571 DGVEIPAE

-615 VTKTFAGDAEA
+615 VAKTFAGDAEA

-658 EVTEQGKRGYTRY
+658 AVTEQGKLGYTRY
-671 DAETDTYTWEV
+671 DAEADTYTWEV

-1053 FTLYADVECTKRLA
+1053 FTLYADAECTKRLA

-1112 GKATV
+1112 GKATI

-1137 LRVLGQ
+1137 LKVLGP

-1149 GAVLWVTRDNGSPM
+1149 GAVLRVTRDNGSPM
-1163 LYKTDEAGAALLE
+1163 LYKTNEAGAALLE

-1231 YLLTLKLKELHILPS
+1231 YLLTLELKELHILPS

-1268 LPSRKKVK
+1268 LPGRKKVK

>member
-1 MYTKISSGKEHRR
+1 MHTKISSGKEHRR
-14 HRARRVSVLL
+14 HRARRASVLL

-40 VAGAAEATETAR
+40 VADAAPAEEEPALVPAPEEALPEPEDSMTKEEETDEQPAEAQ
-52 PEPTP
+52 
-57 EPPAD
+57 PAED
-62 DTTDDPANGTTDDPA
+62 KA
-77 DGTTDGTTDD
+77 
-87 PADGTTDD
+87 
-95 PADGTTDDPA
+95 
-105 DGTTD
+105 
-110 DPADDITDRAAPT
+110 RAAA
-123 ATAVTVTCYAAV
+123 ATVECYAAR
-135 DGGWKQVGTVQT
+135 DGIWYPVTTVQT
-147 DKIDSNST
+147 AAQYADGSGKL
-155 RYYIMAAELDGIY
+155 RYYITAAELEEVY
-168 GEYGFSS
+168 GAYGFKA
-175 ANYSG
+175 ANYHG
-180 ELFFPHTDG
+180 ERFFPHTDSYDP
-189 RNADTLWADAAP
+189 NKMWADAAP
-201 KKNTDGAWRIPLS
+201 IKSEDGGWQIPLS
-214 KQGPIYLYYLPGNT
+214 HRTEIRLYYLPANKEGAE
-228 VGTPSYFTGSKAK
+228 SYFLDKKELSNETLLA
-241 TDPTMLEDNM
+241 ENM
-251 FYTITVED
+251 FYTVTVED

-299 GKPLEL
+299 GTHLEL
-305 GPTKQT
+305 EPTKQT
-311 ETSVTYTIVEISQP
+311 ETSVTYTIEKISQP

-379 DYTLLAPDV
+379 DYTLLAPDI
-388 DRIAVTI
+388 DRIEVKL
-395 TGANNHTMFYSF
+395 TGEKANNRSLFYSF
-407 AGWKVVS
+407 LGWRV
-414 AAGSPVLPA
+414 ANITEEVLLQP
-423 GTVLTADDLNAYAG
+423 GTKLTAADLQHYTG
-437 SDGVILLQAVWSG
+437 SDGEVTLRAKWSG
-450 VDSHNR
+450 EDKLKR
-456 PNTVHFF
+456 PITTHFF

-483 KDYTPALHTTRMLG
+483 KDYTPALYTIRMLG

-571 DGVKIPAE
+571 DGVEIPAE

-610 RTRFF
+610 RARFF
-615 VTKTFAGDAEA
+615 VAKTFAGDAEA

-658 EVTEQGKRGYTRY
+658 AVTEQGKLGYTRY
-671 DAETDTYTWEV
+671 DAEADTYTWEV

-706 NNRYLIRNHPQGLSG
+706 SNRYLIRNHPQGLSG

-736 VAYGNDVPNTAVQT
+736 AAYGNDVPNTAVQT

-839 ETLPTG
+839 EVLPTG

-850 TVQVTVVQNT
+850 TVQVTVAQNT

-927 GAPLPGDA
+927 GAPLTGDA

-1053 FTLYADVECTKRLA
+1053 FTLYADAECTKRLA

-1112 GKATV
+1112 GKATI

-1137 LRVLGQ
+1137 LKVLGP

-1149 GAVLWVTRDNGSPM
+1149 GAVLRVTRDNGSPM
-1163 LYKTDEAGAALLE
+1163 LYKTNEAGAALLE

-1246 TGGTGTV
+1246 TGGAGTV

-1268 LPSRKKVK
+1268 LPGRKKVK

>member
-1 MYTKISSGKEHRR
+1 MHTKISSGKEHRR
-14 HRARRVSVLL
+14 HRARRASVLL

-40 VAGAAEATETAR
+40 VADAAPAEEEPALVPAPEEALPEPEDSMTKEEETDEQPAEAQ
-52 PEPTP
+52 
-57 EPPAD
+57 PAED
-62 DTTDDPANGTTDDPA
+62 KA
-77 DGTTDGTTDD
+77 
-87 PADGTTDD
+87 
-95 PADGTTDDPA
+95 
-105 DGTTD
+105 
-110 DPADDITDRAAPT
+110 RAAA
-123 ATAVTVTCYAAV
+123 ATVECYAAR
-135 DGGWKQVGTVQT
+135 DGIWYPVTTVQT
-147 DKIDSNST
+147 AAQYADGRGKL
-155 RYYIMAAELDGIY
+155 RYYITAAELEEVY
-168 GEYGFSS
+168 GAYGFKA
-175 ANYSG
+175 ANYHG
-180 ELFFPHTDG
+180 ERFFPHTDSYDP
-189 RNADTLWADAAP
+189 NKMWAGAAP
-201 KKNTDGAWRIPLS
+201 IKSEDGGWQIPLS
-214 KQGPIYLYYLPGNT
+214 HRTEIRLYYLPANKEGAE
-228 VGTPSYFTGSKAK
+228 SYFLDKKELSNETLLA
-241 TDPTMLEDNM
+241 ENM
-251 FYTITVED
+251 FYTVTVED

-299 GKPLEL
+299 GTHLEL
-305 GPTKQT
+305 EPTKQT
-311 ETSVTYTIVEISQP
+311 ETSVTYTIEKISQP

-379 DYTLLAPDV
+379 DYTLLAPDI
-388 DRIAVTI
+388 DRIEVKL
-395 TGANNHTMFYSF
+395 TGEKANDRSLFYSF
-407 AGWKVVS
+407 LGWRV
-414 AAGSPVLPA
+414 ANITEEVLLQP
-423 GTVLTADDLNAYAG
+423 GTKLTAADLQHYTG
-437 SDGVILLQAVWSG
+437 SDGEVTLRAKWSG
-450 VDSHNR
+450 EDKLKR
-456 PNTVHFF
+456 PITTHFF

-483 KDYTPALHTTRMLG
+483 KDYTPALYTIRMLG

-571 DGVKIPAE
+571 DGVEIPAE

-615 VTKTFAGDAEA
+615 VAKTFAGDAEA

-658 EVTEQGKRGYTRY
+658 AVTEQGKLGYTRY
-671 DAETDTYTWEV
+671 DAEADTYTWEV

-736 VAYGNDVPNTAVQT
+736 AAYGNDVPNTAVQT

-839 ETLPTG
+839 EVLPTG

-850 TVQVTVVQNT
+850 TVQVTVAQNT

-927 GAPLPGDA
+927 GAPLTGDA

-1053 FTLYADVECTKRLA
+1053 FTLYADAECTKRLA

-1112 GKATV
+1112 GKATI

-1137 LRVLGQ
+1137 LKVLGP

-1149 GAVLWVTRDNGSPM
+1149 GAVLRVTRDNGSPM
-1163 LYKTDEAGAALLE
+1163 LYKTNEASAALLE

-1222 EQCEGEEYT
+1222 EQCKGEEYT
-1231 YLLTLKLKELHILPS
+1231 YLLTLELKELHIMPS

-1268 LPSRKKVK
+1268 LPGRKKVK

>member
-1 MYTKISSGKEHRR
+1 MHTKISSGKEHRR
-14 HRARRVSVLL
+14 HRARRASVLL

-40 VAGAAEATETAR
+40 VADAAPAEEEPALVPAPEEALPEPEDSMTKEEETDEQPAEAQ
-52 PEPTP
+52 
-57 EPPAD
+57 PAED
-62 DTTDDPANGTTDDPA
+62 KA
-77 DGTTDGTTDD
+77 
-87 PADGTTDD
+87 
-95 PADGTTDDPA
+95 
-105 DGTTD
+105 
-110 DPADDITDRAAPT
+110 RAAA
-123 ATAVTVTCYAAV
+123 ATVECYAAR
-135 DGGWKQVGTVQT
+135 DGIWYPVTTVQT
-147 DKIDSNST
+147 AAQYADGSGKL
-155 RYYIMAAELDGIY
+155 RYYITAAELEEVY
-168 GEYGFSS
+168 GAYGFKA
-175 ANYSG
+175 ANYHG
-180 ELFFPHTDG
+180 ERFFPHTDSYDP
-189 RNADTLWADAAP
+189 NKMWAGAAP
-201 KKNTDGAWRIPLS
+201 IKSEDGGWQIPLS
-214 KQGPIYLYYLPGNT
+214 HRTEIRLYYLPANKEGAE
-228 VGTPSYFTGSKAK
+228 SYFLDKKELSNETLLA
-241 TDPTMLEDNM
+241 ENM
-251 FYTITVED
+251 FYTVTVED

-285 TVSSMAWDAMDGLT
+285 TVSSMAWDAMDGLIGT
-299 GKPLEL
+299 HLEL
-305 GPTKQT
+305 EPTKQT
-311 ETSVTYTIVEISQP
+311 ETSVTYTIEKISQP

-379 DYTLLAPDV
+379 DYTLLAPDI
-388 DRIAVTI
+388 DRIEVKL
-395 TGANNHTMFYSF
+395 TGEKANNRSLFYSF
-407 AGWKVVS
+407 LGWRV
-414 AAGSPVLPA
+414 ANITEEVLLQP
-423 GTVLTADDLNAYAG
+423 GTKLTAADLQHYTG
-437 SDGVILLQAVWSG
+437 SDGEVTLRAKWSG
-450 VDSHNR
+450 EDKLKR
-456 PNTVHFF
+456 PITTHFF

-483 KDYTPALHTTRMLG
+483 KDYTPALYTIRMLG

-571 DGVKIPAE
+571 DGVEIPAE

-658 EVTEQGKRGYTRY
+658 AVTEQGKLGYTRY
-671 DAETDTYTWEV
+671 DAEADTYTWEV

-1053 FTLYADVECTKRLA
+1053 FTLYADAECTKRLA

-1112 GKATV
+1112 GKATI

-1149 GAVLWVTRDNGSPM
+1149 GAVLRVTRDNGSPM
-1163 LYKTDEAGAALLE
+1163 LYKTNEAGAALLE

-1211 YLDTANTAWQL
+1211 YLDTADTAWQL
-1222 EQCEGEEYT
+1222 EQCKGEEYT
-1231 YLLTLKLKELHILPS
+1231 YLLTLELKELHILPS

-1268 LPSRKKVK
+1268 LPGRKKVK

>member
-1 MYTKISSGKEHRR
+1 MHTKISSGKEHRR

-40 VAGAAEATETAR
+40 VAGAAEATETAPPEPIPEPI

-62 DTTDDPANGTTDDPA
+62 D
-77 DGTTDGTTDD
+77 
-87 PADGTTDD
+87 
-95 PADGTTDDPA
+95 
-105 DGTTD
+105 TTD

-135 DGGWKQVGTVQT
+135 DGDWKQVGTVQT
-147 DKIDSNST
+147 DKIDSDST

-175 ANYSG
+175 AEYKG
-180 ELFFPHTDG
+180 ELFFPHTDNNG
-189 RNADTLWADAAP
+189 IDKLWADALP
-201 KKNTDGAWRIPLS
+201 QKNTDGTWRIPLS
-214 KQGPIYLYYLPGNT
+214 TQGPIYLYYLPGNT
-228 VGTPSYFTGSKAK
+228 VGSPGYFDSSKSK
-241 TDPTMLEDNM
+241 TDAAMLAANM
-251 FYTITVED
+251 FYTVQVED

-299 GKPLEL
+299 GKPLKLE
-305 GPTKQT
+305 PTKQT

-379 DYTLLAPDV
+379 DYTLLAPDI
-388 DRIAVTI
+388 DRIEVKL
-395 TGANNHTMFYSF
+395 TGEKANDRSLFYSF
-407 AGWKVVS
+407 LGWRV
-414 AAGSPVLPA
+414 ANITEEVLLQP
-423 GTVLTADDLNAYAG
+423 GTKLTAADLQHYTG
-437 SDGVILLQAVWSG
+437 SDGEVTLRAKWSG
-450 VDSHNR
+450 EDKLKR
-456 PNTVHFF
+456 PITTYFF

-571 DGVKIPAE
+571 DGVEIPAE

-615 VTKTFAGDAEA
+615 VAKTFAGDAEA

-658 EVTEQGKRGYTRY
+658 AVTEQGKLGYTRY
-671 DAETDTYTWEV
+671 DAEADTYTWEV

-1053 FTLYADVECTKRLA
+1053 FTLYADAECTKRLA

-1112 GKATV
+1112 GKATI

-1137 LRVLGQ
+1137 LKVLGP

-1149 GAVLWVTRDNGSPM
+1149 GAVLRVTRDNGSPM
-1163 LYKTDEAGAALLE
+1163 LYKTNEAGAALLE

-1246 TGGTGTV
+1246 TGGAGTV

-1268 LPSRKKVK
+1268 LPGRKKVK

>member
-1 MYTKISSGKEHRR
+1 MHTKISSGKEHRR
-14 HRARRVSVLL
+14 HRARRASVLL

-40 VAGAAEATETAR
+40 VADAAPAEEEPALVPAPEEALPEPEDSMTKEEETDEQPAEAQ
-52 PEPTP
+52 
-57 EPPAD
+57 PAED
-62 DTTDDPANGTTDDPA
+62 KA
-77 DGTTDGTTDD
+77 
-87 PADGTTDD
+87 
-95 PADGTTDDPA
+95 
-105 DGTTD
+105 
-110 DPADDITDRAAPT
+110 RAAA
-123 ATAVTVTCYAAV
+123 ATVECYAAR
-135 DGGWKQVGTVQT
+135 DGIWYPVTTVQT
-147 DKIDSNST
+147 AAQYADGSGKL
-155 RYYIMAAELDGIY
+155 RYYITAAELEEVY
-168 GEYGFSS
+168 GAYGFKA
-175 ANYSG
+175 ANYHG
-180 ELFFPHTDG
+180 ERFFPHTDSYDP
-189 RNADTLWADAAP
+189 NKMWAGAAP
-201 KKNTDGAWRIPLS
+201 IKSEDGGWQIPLS
-214 KQGPIYLYYLPGNT
+214 HRTEIRLYYLPANKEGAE
-228 VGTPSYFTGSKAK
+228 SYFLDKKELSNETLLA
-241 TDPTMLEDNM
+241 ENM
-251 FYTITVED
+251 FYTVTVED

-299 GKPLEL
+299 GTHLEL
-305 GPTKQT
+305 EPTKQT
-311 ETSVTYTIVEISQP
+311 ETSVTYTIEKISQP

-379 DYTLLAPDV
+379 DYTLLAPDI
-388 DRIAVTI
+388 DRIEVKL
-395 TGANNHTMFYSF
+395 TGEKANDRSLFYSF
-407 AGWKVVS
+407 LGWRV
-414 AAGSPVLPA
+414 ANITEEVLLQP
-423 GTVLTADDLNAYAG
+423 GTKLTAADLQHYTG
-437 SDGVILLQAVWSG
+437 SDGEVTLRAKWSG
-450 VDSHNR
+450 EDKLKR
-456 PNTVHFF
+456 PITTHFF

-483 KDYTPALHTTRMLG
+483 KDYTPALYTIRMLG

-571 DGVKIPAE
+571 DGVEIPAE

-658 EVTEQGKRGYTRY
+658 AVTEQGKLGYTRY
-671 DAETDTYTWEV
+671 DAEADTYTWEV

-839 ETLPTG
+839 EVLPTG

-1053 FTLYADVECTKRLA
+1053 FTLYADAECTKRLA

-1112 GKATV
+1112 GKATI

-1137 LRVLGQ
+1137 LKVLGP

-1149 GAVLWVTRDNGSPM
+1149 GAVLRVTRDNGSPM
-1163 LYKTDEAGAALLE
+1163 LYKTNEAGAALLE

-1268 LPSRKKVK
+1268 LPGRKKVK

>member
-1 MYTKISSGKEHRR
+1 MHTKISSGKEHRR
-14 HRARRVSVLL
+14 HRARRASVLL

-40 VAGAAEATETAR
+40 VADAAPAEEEPALVPAPEEALPEPEDSMTKEEETDEQPAEAQ
-52 PEPTP
+52 
-57 EPPAD
+57 PAED
-62 DTTDDPANGTTDDPA
+62 KA
-77 DGTTDGTTDD
+77 
-87 PADGTTDD
+87 
-95 PADGTTDDPA
+95 
-105 DGTTD
+105 
-110 DPADDITDRAAPT
+110 RAAA
-123 ATAVTVTCYAAV
+123 ATVECYAAR
-135 DGGWKQVGTVQT
+135 DGIWYPVTTVQIAAQYA
-147 DKIDSNST
+147 DGSGKL
-155 RYYIMAAELDGIY
+155 RYYITAAELEEVY
-168 GEYGFSS
+168 GAYGFKA
-175 ANYSG
+175 ANYHG
-180 ELFFPHTDG
+180 ERFFPHTDSYDP
-189 RNADTLWADAAP
+189 NKMWAGAAP
-201 KKNTDGAWRIPLS
+201 IKSEDGGWQIPLS
-214 KQGPIYLYYLPGNT
+214 HRTEIRLYYLPANKEGAE
-228 VGTPSYFTGSKAK
+228 SYFLDKKELSNETLLA
-241 TDPTMLEDNM
+241 ENM
-251 FYTITVED
+251 FYTVTVED

-299 GKPLEL
+299 GTHLEL
-305 GPTKQT
+305 EPTKQT
-311 ETSVTYTIVEISQP
+311 ETSVTYTIEKISQP

-379 DYTLLAPDV
+379 DYTLLAPDI
-388 DRIAVTI
+388 DRIEVKL
-395 TGANNHTMFYSF
+395 TGEKANNRSLFYSF
-407 AGWKVVS
+407 LGWRV
-414 AAGSPVLPA
+414 ANITEEVLLQP
-423 GTVLTADDLNAYAG
+423 GTKLTAADLQHYTG
-437 SDGVILLQAVWSG
+437 SDGEVTLRAKWSG
-450 VDSHNR
+450 EDKLKR
-456 PNTVHFF
+456 PITTHFF

-483 KDYTPALHTTRMLG
+483 KDYTPALYTIRMLG

-571 DGVKIPAE
+571 DGVEIPAE

-658 EVTEQGKRGYTRY
+658 AVTEQGKLGYTRY
-671 DAETDTYTWEV
+671 DAEADTYTWEV

-1053 FTLYADVECTKRLA
+1053 FTLYADAECTKRLA

-1112 GKATV
+1112 GKATI

-1137 LRVLGQ
+1137 LKVLGP

-1149 GAVLWVTRDNGSPM
+1149 GAVLRVTRDNGSPM
-1163 LYKTDEAGAALLE
+1163 LYKTNEAGAALLE

-1268 LPSRKKVK
+1268 LPGRKKVK

>member
-1 MYTKISSGKEHRR
+1 MHTKISSGKEHRR
-14 HRARRVSVLL
+14 HRARRASVLL

-40 VAGAAEATETAR
+40 VADAAPAEEEPALVPAPEEALPEPEDSMTKEEETDEQPAEAQ
-52 PEPTP
+52 
-57 EPPAD
+57 PAED
-62 DTTDDPANGTTDDPA
+62 KA
-77 DGTTDGTTDD
+77 
-87 PADGTTDD
+87 
-95 PADGTTDDPA
+95 
-105 DGTTD
+105 
-110 DPADDITDRAAPT
+110 RAAA
-123 ATAVTVTCYAAV
+123 ATVECYAAR
-135 DGGWKQVGTVQT
+135 DGIWYPVTTVQT
-147 DKIDSNST
+147 AAQYADGSGKL
-155 RYYIMAAELDGIY
+155 RYYITAAELEEVY
-168 GEYGFSS
+168 GAYGFKA
-175 ANYSG
+175 ANYHG
-180 ELFFPHTDG
+180 ERFFPHTDSYDP
-189 RNADTLWADAAP
+189 NKMWADAAP
-201 KKNTDGAWRIPLS
+201 IKSEDGGWQIPLS
-214 KQGPIYLYYLPGNT
+214 HRTEIRLYYLPANKEGAE
-228 VGTPSYFTGSKAK
+228 SYFLDKKELSNETLLA
-241 TDPTMLEDNM
+241 ENM
-251 FYTITVED
+251 FYTVTVED

-299 GKPLEL
+299 GTHLEL
-305 GPTKQT
+305 EPTKQT
-311 ETSVTYTIVEISQP
+311 ETSVTYTIEKISQP

-379 DYTLLAPDV
+379 DYTLLAPDI
-388 DRIAVTI
+388 DRIEVKL
-395 TGANNHTMFYSF
+395 TGEKANNRSLFYSF
-407 AGWKVVS
+407 LGWRV
-414 AAGSPVLPA
+414 ANITEEVLLQP
-423 GTVLTADDLNAYAG
+423 GTKLTAADLQHYTG
-437 SDGVILLQAVWSG
+437 SDGEVTLRAKWSG
-450 VDSHNR
+450 EDKLKR
-456 PNTVHFF
+456 PITTHFF

-483 KDYTPALHTTRMLG
+483 KDYTPALYTIRMLG

-571 DGVKIPAE
+571 DGVEIPAE

-658 EVTEQGKRGYTRY
+658 AVTEQGKLGYTRY
-671 DAETDTYTWEV
+671 DAEADTYTWEV

-1053 FTLYADVECTKRLA
+1053 FTLYADAECTKRLA

-1112 GKATV
+1112 GKATI

-1137 LRVLGQ
+1137 LKVLGP

-1149 GAVLWVTRDNGSPM
+1149 GAVLRVTRDNGSPM
-1163 LYKTDEAGAALLE
+1163 LYKTNEAGAALLE

-1246 TGGTGTV
+1246 TGGAGTV

-1268 LPSRKKVK
+1268 LPGRKKVK

>member
-1 MYTKISSGKEHRR
+1 MHTKISSGKEHRR

-40 VAGAAEATETAR
+40 VAGAAEATETAPPEPIPEPI

-62 DTTDDPANGTTDDPA
+62 D
-77 DGTTDGTTDD
+77 
-87 PADGTTDD
+87 
-95 PADGTTDDPA
+95 
-105 DGTTD
+105 TTD

-135 DGGWKQVGTVQT
+135 DGDWKQVGTVQT
-147 DKIDSNST
+147 DKIDSDST

-175 ANYSG
+175 AEYKG
-180 ELFFPHTDG
+180 ELFFPHTDNNG
-189 RNADTLWADAAP
+189 IDKLWADALP
-201 KKNTDGAWRIPLS
+201 QKNTDGTWRIPLS
-214 KQGPIYLYYLPGNT
+214 TQGPIYLYYLPGNT
-228 VGTPSYFTGSKAK
+228 VGSPGYFDSSKSK
-241 TDPTMLEDNM
+241 TDAAMLAANM
-251 FYTITVED
+251 FYTVQVED

-299 GKPLEL
+299 GKPLKLE
-305 GPTKQT
+305 PTKQT

-379 DYTLLAPDV
+379 DYTLLAPDI
-388 DRIAVTI
+388 DRIEVKL
-395 TGANNHTMFYSF
+395 TGEKANDRSLFYSF
-407 AGWKVVS
+407 LGWRVANITEEVLLQPGTKQT
-414 AAGSPVLPA
+414 AA
-423 GTVLTADDLNAYAG
+423 DLQHYTG
-437 SDGVILLQAVWSG
+437 SDGEVTLRAKWSG
-450 VDSHNR
+450 EDKLKR
-456 PNTVHFF
+456 PITTYFF

-483 KDYTPALHTTRMLG
+483 KDYTPTLHTTRMLG

-571 DGVKIPAE
+571 DGVEIPAE

-615 VTKTFAGDAEA
+615 VAKTFAGDAEA

-658 EVTEQGKRGYTRY
+658 AVTEQGKLGYTRY
-671 DAETDTYTWEV
+671 DAEADTYTWEV

-736 VAYGNDVPNTAVQT
+736 AAYGNDVPNTAVQT

-839 ETLPTG
+839 EVLPTG

-850 TVQVTVVQNT
+850 TVQVTVAQNT

-927 GAPLPGDA
+927 GAPLTGDA

-1149 GAVLWVTRDNGSPM
+1149 GAVLRVTRDNGSPM
-1163 LYKTDEAGAALLE
+1163 LYKTNEAGAALLE

-1231 YLLTLKLKELHILPS
+1231 YLLTLELKELHILPS
-1246 TGGTGTV
+1246 TGGAGTV

-1268 LPSRKKVK
+1268 LPGRKKVK

>member
-1 MYTKISSGKEHRR
+1 MHTKISSGKEHRR
-14 HRARRVSVLL
+14 HRARRASVLL

-40 VAGAAEATETAR
+40 VADAAPAEEEPALVPAPEEALPEPEDSMTKEEETDEQPAEAQ
-52 PEPTP
+52 
-57 EPPAD
+57 PAED
-62 DTTDDPANGTTDDPA
+62 KA
-77 DGTTDGTTDD
+77 
-87 PADGTTDD
+87 
-95 PADGTTDDPA
+95 
-105 DGTTD
+105 
-110 DPADDITDRAAPT
+110 RAAA
-123 ATAVTVTCYAAV
+123 ATVECYAAR
-135 DGGWKQVGTVQT
+135 DGIWYPVTTVQT
-147 DKIDSNST
+147 AAQYADGSGKL
-155 RYYIMAAELDGIY
+155 RYYITAAELEEVY
-168 GEYGFSS
+168 GAYGFKA
-175 ANYSG
+175 ANYHG
-180 ELFFPHTDG
+180 ERFFPHTDSYDP
-189 RNADTLWADAAP
+189 NKMWADAAP
-201 KKNTDGAWRIPLS
+201 IKSEDGGWQIPLS
-214 KQGPIYLYYLPGNT
+214 HRTEIRLYYLPANKEGAE
-228 VGTPSYFTGSKAK
+228 SYFLDKKELSNETLLA
-241 TDPTMLEDNM
+241 ENM
-251 FYTITVED
+251 FYTVTVED

-299 GKPLEL
+299 GTHLEL
-305 GPTKQT
+305 EPTKQT
-311 ETSVTYTIVEISQP
+311 ETSVTYTIEKISQP

-379 DYTLLAPDV
+379 DYTLLAPDI
-388 DRIAVTI
+388 DRIEVKL
-395 TGANNHTMFYSF
+395 TGEKANNRSLFYSF
-407 AGWKVVS
+407 LGWRV
-414 AAGSPVLPA
+414 ANITEEVLLQP
-423 GTVLTADDLNAYAG
+423 GTKLTAADLQHYTG
-437 SDGVILLQAVWSG
+437 SDGEVTLRAKWSG
-450 VDSHNR
+450 EDKLKR
-456 PNTVHFF
+456 PITTHFF

-483 KDYTPALHTTRMLG
+483 KDYTPALYTIRMLG

-571 DGVKIPAE
+571 DGVEIPAE

-658 EVTEQGKRGYTRY
+658 AVTEQGKLGYTRY
-671 DAETDTYTWEV
+671 DAEADTYTWEV

-988 LVTYAKALYR
+988 LVTYAKVLYR

-1053 FTLYADVECTKRLA
+1053 FTLYADAECTKRLA

-1112 GKATV
+1112 GKATI

-1137 LRVLGQ
+1137 LKVLGP

-1149 GAVLWVTRDNGSPM
+1149 GAVLRVTRDNGSPM
-1163 LYKTDEAGAALLE
+1163 LYKTNEAGAALLE

-1268 LPSRKKVK
+1268 LPGRKKVK

>member
-1 MYTKISSGKEHRR
+1 MHTKISSGKEHRR
-14 HRARRVSVLL
+14 HRARRASVLL

-40 VAGAAEATETAR
+40 VADAAPAEEEPALVPAPEEALPEPEDSMTKEEETDEQPAEAQ
-52 PEPTP
+52 
-57 EPPAD
+57 PAED
-62 DTTDDPANGTTDDPA
+62 KA
-77 DGTTDGTTDD
+77 
-87 PADGTTDD
+87 
-95 PADGTTDDPA
+95 
-105 DGTTD
+105 
-110 DPADDITDRAAPT
+110 RAAA
-123 ATAVTVTCYAAV
+123 ATVECYAAR
-135 DGGWKQVGTVQT
+135 DGIWYPVTTVQT
-147 DKIDSNST
+147 AAQYADGSGKL
-155 RYYIMAAELDGIY
+155 RYYITAAELEEVY
-168 GEYGFSS
+168 GAYGFKA
-175 ANYSG
+175 ANYHG
-180 ELFFPHTDG
+180 ERFFPHTDSYDP
-189 RNADTLWADAAP
+189 NKMWAGAAP
-201 KKNTDGAWRIPLS
+201 IKSEDGGWQIPLS
-214 KQGPIYLYYLPGNT
+214 HRTEIRLYYLPANKEGAE
-228 VGTPSYFTGSKAK
+228 SYFLDKKELSNETLLA
-241 TDPTMLEDNM
+241 ENM
-251 FYTITVED
+251 FYTVTVED

-299 GKPLEL
+299 GTHLEL
-305 GPTKQT
+305 EPTKQT
-311 ETSVTYTIVEISQP
+311 ETSVTYTIEKISQP

-379 DYTLLAPDV
+379 DYTLLAPDI
-388 DRIAVTI
+388 DRIEVKL
-395 TGANNHTMFYSF
+395 TGEKANNRSLFYSF
-407 AGWKVVS
+407 LGWRV
-414 AAGSPVLPA
+414 ANITEEVLLQP
-423 GTVLTADDLNAYAG
+423 GIKLTAADLQHYTG
-437 SDGVILLQAVWSG
+437 SDGEVTLRAKWSG
-450 VDSHNR
+450 EDKLKR
-456 PNTVHFF
+456 PITTHFF

-483 KDYTPALHTTRMLG
+483 KDYTPALYTIRMLG

-571 DGVKIPAE
+571 DGVEIPAE

-658 EVTEQGKRGYTRY
+658 AVTEQGKLGYTRY
-671 DAETDTYTWEV
+671 DAEADTYTWEV

-1053 FTLYADVECTKRLA
+1053 FTLYADAECTKRLA

-1112 GKATV
+1112 GKATI

-1137 LRVLGQ
+1137 LKVLGP

-1149 GAVLWVTRDNGSPM
+1149 GAVLRVTRDNGSPM
-1163 LYKTDEAGAALLE
+1163 LYKTNEAGAALLE

-1268 LPSRKKVK
+1268 LPGRKKVK

>member
-1 MYTKISSGKEHRR
+1 MHTKISSGKEHRR
-14 HRARRVSVLL
+14 HRARRASVLL

-40 VAGAAEATETAR
+40 VADAAPAEEEPALVPAPEEALPEPEDSMTKEEETDEQPAEAQ
-52 PEPTP
+52 
-57 EPPAD
+57 PAED
-62 DTTDDPANGTTDDPA
+62 KA
-77 DGTTDGTTDD
+77 
-87 PADGTTDD
+87 
-95 PADGTTDDPA
+95 
-105 DGTTD
+105 
-110 DPADDITDRAAPT
+110 RAAA
-123 ATAVTVTCYAAV
+123 ATVECYAAR
-135 DGGWKQVGTVQT
+135 DGIWYLVTTVQT
-147 DKIDSNST
+147 AAQYADGSGKL
-155 RYYIMAAELDGIY
+155 RYYITAAELEEVY
-168 GEYGFSS
+168 GAYGFKA
-175 ANYSG
+175 ANYHG
-180 ELFFPHTDG
+180 ERFFPHTDSYDP
-189 RNADTLWADAAP
+189 NKMWAGAAP
-201 KKNTDGAWRIPLS
+201 IKSEDGGWQIPLS
-214 KQGPIYLYYLPGNT
+214 HRTEIRLYYLPANKEGAE
-228 VGTPSYFTGSKAK
+228 SYFLDKKELSNETLLA
-241 TDPTMLEDNM
+241 ENM
-251 FYTITVED
+251 FYTVTVED

-299 GKPLEL
+299 GTHLEL
-305 GPTKQT
+305 EPTKQT
-311 ETSVTYTIVEISQP
+311 ETSVTYTIEKISQP

-379 DYTLLAPDV
+379 DYTLLAPDI
-388 DRIAVTI
+388 DRIEVKL
-395 TGANNHTMFYSF
+395 TGEKANNRSLFYSF
-407 AGWKVVS
+407 LGWRV
-414 AAGSPVLPA
+414 ANITEEVLLQP
-423 GTVLTADDLNAYAG
+423 GTKLTAADLQHYTG
-437 SDGVILLQAVWSG
+437 SDGEVTLRAKWSG
-450 VDSHNR
+450 EDKLKR
-456 PNTVHFF
+456 PITTHFF

-483 KDYTPALHTTRMLG
+483 KDYTPALYTIRMLG

-571 DGVKIPAE
+571 DGVEIPAE

-658 EVTEQGKRGYTRY
+658 AVTEQGKLGYTRY
-671 DAETDTYTWEV
+671 DAEADTYTWEV

-1053 FTLYADVECTKRLA
+1053 FTLYADAECTKRLA

-1112 GKATV
+1112 GKATI

-1137 LRVLGQ
+1137 LKVLGP

-1149 GAVLWVTRDNGSPM
+1149 GAVLRVTRDNGSPM
-1163 LYKTDEAGAALLE
+1163 LYKTNEAGAALLE

-1231 YLLTLKLKELHILPS
+1231 YLLTLELKELHILPS

-1268 LPSRKKVK
+1268 LPGRKKVK

>member
-1 MYTKISSGKEHRR
+1 MHTKISSGKEHRR
-14 HRARRVSVLL
+14 HRARRASVLL

-40 VAGAAEATETAR
+40 VADAAPAEEEPALVPAPEEALPEPEDSMTKEEETDEQPAEAQ
-52 PEPTP
+52 
-57 EPPAD
+57 PAED
-62 DTTDDPANGTTDDPA
+62 KA
-77 DGTTDGTTDD
+77 
-87 PADGTTDD
+87 
-95 PADGTTDDPA
+95 
-105 DGTTD
+105 
-110 DPADDITDRAAPT
+110 RAAA
-123 ATAVTVTCYAAV
+123 ATVECYAAR
-135 DGGWKQVGTVQT
+135 DGIWYPVTTVQT
-147 DKIDSNST
+147 AAQYADGSGKL
-155 RYYIMAAELDGIY
+155 RYYITAAELEEVY
-168 GEYGFSS
+168 GAYGFKA
-175 ANYSG
+175 ANYHG
-180 ELFFPHTDG
+180 ERFFPHTDSYDP
-189 RNADTLWADAAP
+189 NKMWAGAAP
-201 KKNTDGAWRIPLS
+201 IKSEDGGWQIPLS
-214 KQGPIYLYYLPGNT
+214 HRTEIRLYYLPANKEGAE
-228 VGTPSYFTGSKAK
+228 SYFLDKKELSNETLLA
-241 TDPTMLEDNM
+241 ENM
-251 FYTITVED
+251 FYTVTVED

-299 GKPLEL
+299 GTHLEL
-305 GPTKQT
+305 EPTKQT
-311 ETSVTYTIVEISQP
+311 ETSVTYTIEKISQP

-379 DYTLLAPDV
+379 DYTLLAPDI
-388 DRIAVTI
+388 DRIEVKL
-395 TGANNHTMFYSF
+395 TGEKANNRSLFYSF
-407 AGWKVVS
+407 LGWRV
-414 AAGSPVLPA
+414 ANITEEVLLQP
-423 GTVLTADDLNAYAG
+423 GTKLTAADLQHYTG
-437 SDGVILLQAVWSG
+437 SDGEVTLRAKWSG
-450 VDSHNR
+450 EDKLKR
-456 PNTVHFF
+456 PITTYFF

-571 DGVKIPAE
+571 DGVDIPAE

-658 EVTEQGKRGYTRY
+658 AVTEQGKIGYTRY

-736 VAYGNDVPNTAVQT
+736 AAYGNDVPNTAVQT

-839 ETLPTG
+839 EVLPTG

-850 TVQVTVVQNT
+850 TVQVTVAQNT

-935 YTVELNKE
+935 YTVELNEE

-1149 GAVLWVTRDNGSPM
+1149 GAVLRVTRDNGSPM
-1163 LYKTDEAGAALLE
+1163 LYKTNEAGAALLE

-1268 LPSRKKVK
+1268 LPGRKKVK

>member
-1 MYTKISSGKEHRR
+1 MHTKISSGKEHRR
-14 HRARRVSVLL
+14 HRARRASVLL

-40 VAGAAEATETAR
+40 VADAAPAEEEPALVPAPEEALPEPEDSMTKEEETDEQPAEAQ
-52 PEPTP
+52 
-57 EPPAD
+57 PAED
-62 DTTDDPANGTTDDPA
+62 KA
-77 DGTTDGTTDD
+77 
-87 PADGTTDD
+87 
-95 PADGTTDDPA
+95 
-105 DGTTD
+105 
-110 DPADDITDRAAPT
+110 RAAA
-123 ATAVTVTCYAAV
+123 ATVECYAAR
-135 DGGWKQVGTVQT
+135 DGIWYPVTTVQT
-147 DKIDSNST
+147 AAQYADGSGKL
-155 RYYIMAAELDGIY
+155 RYYITAAELEEVY
-168 GEYGFSS
+168 GAYGFKA
-175 ANYSG
+175 ANYHG
-180 ELFFPHTDG
+180 ERFFPHTDSYDP
-189 RNADTLWADAAP
+189 NKMWAGAAP
-201 KKNTDGAWRIPLS
+201 IKSEDGGWQIPLS
-214 KQGPIYLYYLPGNT
+214 HRTEIRLYYLPANKEGAE
-228 VGTPSYFTGSKAK
+228 SYFLDKKELSNETLLA
-241 TDPTMLEDNM
+241 ENM
-251 FYTITVED
+251 FYTVTVED

-299 GKPLEL
+299 GTHLEL
-305 GPTKQT
+305 EPTKQT
-311 ETSVTYTIVEISQP
+311 ETSVTYTIEKISQP

-379 DYTLLAPDV
+379 DYTLLAPDI
-388 DRIAVTI
+388 DRIEVKL
-395 TGANNHTMFYSF
+395 TGEKANNRSLFYSF
-407 AGWKVVS
+407 LGWRV
-414 AAGSPVLPA
+414 ANITEEVLLQP
-423 GTVLTADDLNAYAG
+423 GTKLTAADLQHYTG
-437 SDGVILLQAVWSG
+437 SDGEVTLRAKWSG
-450 VDSHNR
+450 EDKLKR
-456 PNTVHFF
+456 PITTHFF

-483 KDYTPALHTTRMLG
+483 KDYTPALYTIRMLG

-571 DGVKIPAE
+571 DGVEIPAE

-658 EVTEQGKRGYTRY
+658 AVTEQGKLGYTRY
-671 DAETDTYTWEV
+671 DAEADTYTWEV

-1053 FTLYADVECTKRLA
+1053 FTLYADAECTKRLA

-1112 GKATV
+1112 GKATI

-1137 LRVLGQ
+1137 LKVLGP

-1149 GAVLWVTRDNGSPM
+1149 GAVLRVTRDNGSPM
-1163 LYKTDEAGAALLE
+1163 LYKTNEAGAALLE

-1222 EQCEGEEYT
+1222 EQC
-1231 YLLTLKLKELHILPS
+1231 
-1246 TGGTGTV
+1246 
-1253 PFTLAGAALMAVAVL
+1253 
-1268 LPSRKKVK
+1268 

>member
-1 MYTKISSGKEHRR
+1 MHTKISSGKEHRR
-14 HRARRVSVLL
+14 HRARRASVLL

-40 VAGAAEATETAR
+40 VADAAPAEEEPALVPAPEEALPEPEDSMTKEEETDEQPAEAQ
-52 PEPTP
+52 
-57 EPPAD
+57 PAED
-62 DTTDDPANGTTDDPA
+62 KA
-77 DGTTDGTTDD
+77 
-87 PADGTTDD
+87 
-95 PADGTTDDPA
+95 
-105 DGTTD
+105 
-110 DPADDITDRAAPT
+110 RAAA
-123 ATAVTVTCYAAV
+123 ATVECYAAR
-135 DGGWKQVGTVQT
+135 DGIWYPVTTVQT
-147 DKIDSNST
+147 AAQYADGSGKL
-155 RYYIMAAELDGIY
+155 RYYITAAELEEVY
-168 GEYGFSS
+168 GAYGFKA
-175 ANYSG
+175 ANYHG
-180 ELFFPHTDG
+180 ERFFPHTDD
-189 RNADTLWADAAP
+189 NSINKLWADAVP
-201 KKNTDGAWRIPLS
+201 QQNTDGTWRIPLS
-214 KQGPIYLYYLPGNT
+214 RRGPIYLYYLPGNT
-228 VGTPSYFTGSKAK
+228 VGSPGYFDSSKSK
-241 TDPTMLEDNM
+241 TDAAMLAANM
-251 FYTITVED
+251 FYTVQVED

-299 GKPLEL
+299 GKPLKLE
-305 GPTKQT
+305 PTKQT

-379 DYTLLAPDV
+379 DYTLLAPDI
-388 DRIAVTI
+388 DRIEVKL
-395 TGANNHTMFYSF
+395 TGEKANDRSLFYSF
-407 AGWKVVS
+407 LGWRV
-414 AAGSPVLPA
+414 ANITEEVLLQP
-423 GTVLTADDLNAYAG
+423 GTKLTAADLQHYTG
-437 SDGVILLQAVWSG
+437 SDGEVTLRAKWSG
-450 VDSHNR
+450 EDKLKR
-456 PNTVHFF
+456 PITTYFF

-571 DGVKIPAE
+571 DGVEIPAE

-615 VTKTFAGDAEA
+615 VAKTFAGDAEA

-658 EVTEQGKRGYTRY
+658 AVTEQGKLGYTRY
-671 DAETDTYTWEV
+671 DAEADTYTWEV
-682 PAQQRRDYTIKET
+682 PAQQRWDYTIKET

-1053 FTLYADVECTKRLA
+1053 FTLYADAECTKRLA

-1112 GKATV
+1112 GKATI

-1137 LRVLGQ
+1137 LKVLGP

-1149 GAVLWVTRDNGSPM
+1149 GAVLRVTRDNGSPM
-1163 LYKTDEAGAALLE
+1163 LYKTNEAGAALLE

-1268 LPSRKKVK
+1268 LPGRKKVK

>member
-1 MYTKISSGKEHRR
+1 MHTKISSGKEHRR
-14 HRARRVSVLL
+14 HRARRASVLL

-40 VAGAAEATETAR
+40 VADAAPAEEEPALVPAPEEALPEPEDSMTKEEETDEQPAEAQ
-52 PEPTP
+52 
-57 EPPAD
+57 PAED
-62 DTTDDPANGTTDDPA
+62 KA
-77 DGTTDGTTDD
+77 
-87 PADGTTDD
+87 
-95 PADGTTDDPA
+95 
-105 DGTTD
+105 
-110 DPADDITDRAAPT
+110 RAAA
-123 ATAVTVTCYAAV
+123 ATVECYAAR
-135 DGGWKQVGTVQT
+135 DGIWYPVTTVQT
-147 DKIDSNST
+147 AAQYADGSGKL
-155 RYYIMAAELDGIY
+155 RYYITAAELEEVY
-168 GEYGFSS
+168 GAYGFKA
-175 ANYSG
+175 ANYHG
-180 ELFFPHTDG
+180 ERFFPHTDSYDP
-189 RNADTLWADAAP
+189 NKMWAGAAP
-201 KKNTDGAWRIPLS
+201 IKSEDGGWQIPLS
-214 KQGPIYLYYLPGNT
+214 HRTEIRLYYLPANKEGAE
-228 VGTPSYFTGSKAK
+228 SYFLDKKELSNETLLA
-241 TDPTMLEDNM
+241 ENM
-251 FYTITVED
+251 FYTVTVED

-299 GKPLEL
+299 GTHLEL
-305 GPTKQT
+305 EPTKQT
-311 ETSVTYTIVEISQP
+311 ETSVTYTIEKISQP

-379 DYTLLAPDV
+379 DYTLLAPDI
-388 DRIAVTI
+388 DRIEVKL
-395 TGANNHTMFYSF
+395 TGEKANNRSLFYSF
-407 AGWKVVS
+407 LGWRV
-414 AAGSPVLPA
+414 ANITEEVLLQP
-423 GTVLTADDLNAYAG
+423 GTKLTAADLQHYTG
-437 SDGVILLQAVWSG
+437 SDGEVTLRAKWSG
-450 VDSHNR
+450 EDKLKR
-456 PNTVHFF
+456 PITTHFF

-483 KDYTPALHTTRMLG
+483 KDYTPALYTIRMLG

-571 DGVKIPAE
+571 DGVEIPAE

-658 EVTEQGKRGYTRY
+658 AVTEQGKLGYTRY
-671 DAETDTYTWEV
+671 DAEADTYTWEV

-1053 FTLYADVECTKRLA
+1053 FTLYADAECTKRLA

-1112 GKATV
+1112 GKATI

-1128 KNTSRLRLK
+1128 KNTSRLQLK

-1149 GAVLWVTRDNGSPM
+1149 GAVLRVTRDNGSPM
-1163 LYKTDEAGAALLE
+1163 LYKTNEAGAALLE

-1222 EQCEGEEYT
+1222 EQCKGEEYT
-1231 YLLTLKLKELHILPS
+1231 YLLTLELKELHILPS

-1268 LPSRKKVK
+1268 LPGRKKVK

>member
-1 MYTKISSGKEHRR
+1 MHTKISSGKEHRR
-14 HRARRVSVLL
+14 HRARRASVLL

-40 VAGAAEATETAR
+40 VADAAPAEEEPALVPAPEEALPEPEDSMTKEEETDEQPAEAQ
-52 PEPTP
+52 
-57 EPPAD
+57 PAED
-62 DTTDDPANGTTDDPA
+62 KA
-77 DGTTDGTTDD
+77 
-87 PADGTTDD
+87 
-95 PADGTTDDPA
+95 
-105 DGTTD
+105 
-110 DPADDITDRAAPT
+110 RAAA
-123 ATAVTVTCYAAV
+123 ATVECYAAR
-135 DGGWKQVGTVQT
+135 DGIWYPVTTVQT
-147 DKIDSNST
+147 AAQYADGSGKL
-155 RYYIMAAELDGIY
+155 RYYITAAELEEVY
-168 GEYGFSS
+168 GAYGFKA
-175 ANYSG
+175 ANYHG
-180 ELFFPHTDG
+180 ERFFPHTDSYDP
-189 RNADTLWADAAP
+189 NKMWAGAAP
-201 KKNTDGAWRIPLS
+201 IKSEDGGWQIPLS
-214 KQGPIYLYYLPGNT
+214 HRTEIRLYYLPANKEGAE
-228 VGTPSYFTGSKAK
+228 SYFLDKKELSNETLLA
-241 TDPTMLEDNM
+241 ENM
-251 FYTITVED
+251 FYTVTVED

-299 GKPLEL
+299 GTHLEL
-305 GPTKQT
+305 EPTKQT
-311 ETSVTYTIVEISQP
+311 ETSVTYTIEKISQP

-379 DYTLLAPDV
+379 DYTLLAPDI
-388 DRIAVTI
+388 DRIEVKL
-395 TGANNHTMFYSF
+395 TGEKANNRSLFYSF
-407 AGWKVVS
+407 LGWRV
-414 AAGSPVLPA
+414 ANITEEVLLQP
-423 GTVLTADDLNAYAG
+423 GTKLTAADLQHYTG
-437 SDGVILLQAVWSG
+437 SDGEVTLRAKWSG
-450 VDSHNR
+450 EDKLKR
-456 PNTVHFF
+456 PITTHFF

-483 KDYTPALHTTRMLG
+483 KDYTPALYTIRMLG

-571 DGVKIPAE
+571 DGVEIPAE

-658 EVTEQGKRGYTRY
+658 AVTEQGKLGYTRY
-671 DAETDTYTWEV
+671 DAEADTYTWEV

-750 VALQNIYVGIGTL
+750 VALQNIYVGISTL

-1053 FTLYADVECTKRLA
+1053 FTLYADAECTKRLA

-1112 GKATV
+1112 GKATI

-1137 LRVLGQ
+1137 LKVLGP

-1149 GAVLWVTRDNGSPM
+1149 GAVLRVTRDNGSPM
-1163 LYKTDEAGAALLE
+1163 LYKTNEAGAALLE

-1268 LPSRKKVK
+1268 LPGRKKVK

>member
-1 MYTKISSGKEHRR
+1 MHTKISSGKEHRR
-14 HRARRVSVLL
+14 HRARRASVLL

-40 VAGAAEATETAR
+40 VADAAPAEEEPALVPAPEEALPEPEDSMTKEEETDEQPAEAQ
-52 PEPTP
+52 
-57 EPPAD
+57 PAED
-62 DTTDDPANGTTDDPA
+62 KA
-77 DGTTDGTTDD
+77 
-87 PADGTTDD
+87 
-95 PADGTTDDPA
+95 
-105 DGTTD
+105 
-110 DPADDITDRAAPT
+110 RAAA
-123 ATAVTVTCYAAV
+123 ATVECYAAR
-135 DGGWKQVGTVQT
+135 DGIWYPVTTVQT
-147 DKIDSNST
+147 AAQYADGSGKL
-155 RYYIMAAELDGIY
+155 RYYITAAELEEVY
-168 GEYGFSS
+168 GAYGFKA
-175 ANYSG
+175 ANYHG
-180 ELFFPHTDG
+180 ERFFPHTDSYDP
-189 RNADTLWADAAP
+189 NKMWAGAAP
-201 KKNTDGAWRIPLS
+201 IKSEDGGWQIPLS
-214 KQGPIYLYYLPGNT
+214 HRTEIRLYYLPANKEGAE
-228 VGTPSYFTGSKAK
+228 SYFLDKKELSNETLLA
-241 TDPTMLEDNM
+241 ENM
-251 FYTITVED
+251 FYTVTVED

-299 GKPLEL
+299 GTHLEL
-305 GPTKQT
+305 EPTKQT
-311 ETSVTYTIVEISQP
+311 ETSVTYTIEKISQP

-330 HTDTLVIKYEAEPDG
+330 HTDTLVIKYETEPDG

-379 DYTLLAPDV
+379 DYTLLAPDI
-388 DRIAVTI
+388 DRIEVKL
-395 TGANNHTMFYSF
+395 TGEKANNRSLFYSF
-407 AGWKVVS
+407 LGWRV
-414 AAGSPVLPA
+414 ANITEEVLLQP
-423 GTVLTADDLNAYAG
+423 GTKLTAADLQHYTG
-437 SDGVILLQAVWSG
+437 SDGEVTLRAKWSG
-450 VDSHNR
+450 EDKLKR
-456 PNTVHFF
+456 PITTHFF

-483 KDYTPALHTTRMLG
+483 KDYTPALYTIRMLG

-571 DGVKIPAE
+571 DGVEIPAE

-658 EVTEQGKRGYTRY
+658 AVTEQGKLGYTRY
-671 DAETDTYTWEV
+671 DAEADTYTWEV

-830 LEEGTYTLT
+830 LEEGIYTLT

-1053 FTLYADVECTKRLA
+1053 FTLYADAECTKRLA

-1112 GKATV
+1112 GKATI

-1137 LRVLGQ
+1137 LKVLGP

-1149 GAVLWVTRDNGSPM
+1149 GAVLRVTRDNGSPM
-1163 LYKTDEAGAALLE
+1163 LYKTNEAGAALLE

-1231 YLLTLKLKELHILPS
+1231 YLLTLELKELHILPS

-1268 LPSRKKVK
+1268 LPGRKKVK

>member
-1 MYTKISSGKEHRR
+1 MHTKISSGKEHRR
-14 HRARRVSVLL
+14 HRARRASVLL

-40 VAGAAEATETAR
+40 VADAAPAEEEPALVPAPEEALPEPEDSMTKEEETDEQPAEAQ
-52 PEPTP
+52 
-57 EPPAD
+57 PAED
-62 DTTDDPANGTTDDPA
+62 KA
-77 DGTTDGTTDD
+77 
-87 PADGTTDD
+87 
-95 PADGTTDDPA
+95 
-105 DGTTD
+105 
-110 DPADDITDRAAPT
+110 RAAA
-123 ATAVTVTCYAAV
+123 ATVECYAAR
-135 DGGWKQVGTVQT
+135 DGIWYPVTTVQT
-147 DKIDSNST
+147 AAQYADGSGKL
-155 RYYIMAAELDGIY
+155 RYYITAAELEEVY
-168 GEYGFSS
+168 GAYGFKA
-175 ANYSG
+175 ANYHG
-180 ELFFPHTDG
+180 ERFFPHTDSYDP
-189 RNADTLWADAAP
+189 NKMWADAAP
-201 KKNTDGAWRIPLS
+201 IKSEDGGWQIPLS
-214 KQGPIYLYYLPGNT
+214 HRTEIRLYYLPANKEGAE
-228 VGTPSYFTGSKAK
+228 SYFLDKKELSNETLLA
-241 TDPTMLEDNM
+241 ENM
-251 FYTITVED
+251 FYTVTVED

-299 GKPLEL
+299 GTHLEL
-305 GPTKQT
+305 EPTKQT
-311 ETSVTYTIVEISQP
+311 ETSVTYTIEKISQP

-379 DYTLLAPDV
+379 DYTLLAPDI
-388 DRIAVTI
+388 DRIEVKL
-395 TGANNHTMFYSF
+395 TGEKANNRSLFYSF
-407 AGWKVVS
+407 LGWRV
-414 AAGSPVLPA
+414 ANITEEVLLQP
-423 GTVLTADDLNAYAG
+423 GTKLTAADLQHYTG
-437 SDGVILLQAVWSG
+437 SDGEVTLRAKWSG
-450 VDSHNR
+450 EDKLKR
-456 PNTVHFF
+456 PITTHFF

-483 KDYTPALHTTRMLG
+483 KDYTPALYTIRMLG

-571 DGVKIPAE
+571 DGVEIPAE

-658 EVTEQGKRGYTRY
+658 AVTEQGKLGYTRY
-671 DAETDTYTWEV
+671 DAEADTYTWEV

-927 GAPLPGDA
+927 GAPLTGDA

-1053 FTLYADVECTKRLA
+1053 FTLYADAECTKRLA

-1112 GKATV
+1112 GKATI

-1137 LRVLGQ
+1137 LKVLGP

-1149 GAVLWVTRDNGSPM
+1149 GAVLRVTRDNGSPM
-1163 LYKTDEAGAALLE
+1163 LYKTNEAGAALLE

-1246 TGGTGTV
+1246 TGGAGTV

-1268 LPSRKKVK
+1268 LPGRKKVK

>member
-1 MYTKISSGKEHRR
+1 MHTKISSGKEHRR
-14 HRARRVSVLL
+14 HRARRASVLL

-40 VAGAAEATETAR
+40 VADAAPAEEEPALVPAPEEALPEPEDSMTKEEETDEQPAEAQ
-52 PEPTP
+52 
-57 EPPAD
+57 PAED
-62 DTTDDPANGTTDDPA
+62 KA
-77 DGTTDGTTDD
+77 
-87 PADGTTDD
+87 
-95 PADGTTDDPA
+95 
-105 DGTTD
+105 
-110 DPADDITDRAAPT
+110 RAAA
-123 ATAVTVTCYAAV
+123 ATVECYAAR
-135 DGGWKQVGTVQT
+135 DGIWYPVTTVQT
-147 DKIDSNST
+147 AAQYADGSGKL
-155 RYYIMAAELDGIY
+155 RYYITAAELEEVY
-168 GEYGFSS
+168 GAYGFKA
-175 ANYSG
+175 ANYHG
-180 ELFFPHTDG
+180 ERFFPHTDSYDP
-189 RNADTLWADAAP
+189 NKMWAGAAP
-201 KKNTDGAWRIPLS
+201 IKSEDGGWQIPLS
-214 KQGPIYLYYLPGNT
+214 HRTEIRLYYLPANKEGAE
-228 VGTPSYFTGSKAK
+228 SYFLDKKELSNETLLA
-241 TDPTMLEDNM
+241 ENM
-251 FYTITVED
+251 FYTVTVED

-299 GKPLEL
+299 GTHLEL
-305 GPTKQT
+305 EPTKQT
-311 ETSVTYTIVEISQP
+311 ETSVTYTIEKISQP

-379 DYTLLAPDV
+379 DYTLLAPDI
-388 DRIAVTI
+388 DRIEVKL
-395 TGANNHTMFYSF
+395 TGEKANNRSLFYSF
-407 AGWKVVS
+407 LGWRV
-414 AAGSPVLPA
+414 ANITEEVLLQP
-423 GTVLTADDLNAYAG
+423 GTKLTAADLQHYTG
-437 SDGVILLQAVWSG
+437 SDGEVTLRAKWSG
-450 VDSHNR
+450 EDKLKR
-456 PNTVHFF
+456 PITTHFF

-483 KDYTPALHTTRMLG
+483 KDYTPALYTIRMLG

-571 DGVKIPAE
+571 DGVEIPAE

-658 EVTEQGKRGYTRY
+658 AVTEQGKLGYTRY
-671 DAETDTYTWEV
+671 DAEADTYTWEV

-869 AKALPEGITPSTGSW
+869 AKALPEGKTPSTGSW

-1053 FTLYADVECTKRLA
+1053 FTLYADAECTKRLA

-1112 GKATV
+1112 GKATI

-1137 LRVLGQ
+1137 LKVLGP

-1149 GAVLWVTRDNGSPM
+1149 GAVLRVTRDNGSPM
-1163 LYKTDEAGAALLE
+1163 LYKTNEAGAALLE

-1231 YLLTLKLKELHILPS
+1231 YLLTLELKELHILPS

-1268 LPSRKKVK
+1268 LPGRKKVK

>member
-1 MYTKISSGKEHRR
+1 MHTKISSGKEHRR

-40 VAGAAEATETAR
+40 VADAAPAEEEPALVPAPEEALPEPEDSMTKEEETDEQPAEAQ
-52 PEPTP
+52 
-57 EPPAD
+57 PAED
-62 DTTDDPANGTTDDPA
+62 KA
-77 DGTTDGTTDD
+77 
-87 PADGTTDD
+87 
-95 PADGTTDDPA
+95 
-105 DGTTD
+105 
-110 DPADDITDRAAPT
+110 RAAA
-123 ATAVTVTCYAAV
+123 ATVECYAAR
-135 DGGWKQVGTVQT
+135 DGIWYPVTTVQT
-147 DKIDSNST
+147 AAQYADGSGKL
-155 RYYIMAAELDGIY
+155 RYYITAAELEEVY
-168 GEYGFSS
+168 GAYGFKA
-175 ANYSG
+175 ANYHG
-180 ELFFPHTDG
+180 ERFFPHTDSYDP
-189 RNADTLWADAAP
+189 NKMWAGAAP
-201 KKNTDGAWRIPLS
+201 IKSEDGGWQIPLS
-214 KQGPIYLYYLPGNT
+214 HRTEIRLYYLPANKEGAE
-228 VGTPSYFTGSKAK
+228 SYFLDKKELSNETLLA
-241 TDPTMLEDNM
+241 ENM
-251 FYTITVED
+251 FYTVTVED

-299 GKPLEL
+299 GTHLEL
-305 GPTKQT
+305 EPTKQT
-311 ETSVTYTIVEISQP
+311 ETSVTYTIEKISQP

-379 DYTLLAPDV
+379 DYTLLAPDI
-388 DRIAVTI
+388 DRIEVKL
-395 TGANNHTMFYSF
+395 TGEKANNRSLFYSF
-407 AGWKVVS
+407 LGWRV
-414 AAGSPVLPA
+414 ANITEEVLLQP
-423 GTVLTADDLNAYAG
+423 GTKLTAADLQHYTG
-437 SDGVILLQAVWSG
+437 SDGEVTLRAKWSG
-450 VDSHNR
+450 EDKLKR
-456 PNTVHFF
+456 PITTHFF

-483 KDYTPALHTTRMLG
+483 KDYTPALYTIRMLG

-571 DGVKIPAE
+571 DGVEIPAE

-658 EVTEQGKRGYTRY
+658 AVTEQGKLGYTRY
-671 DAETDTYTWEV
+671 DAEADTYTWEV

-1053 FTLYADVECTKRLA
+1053 FTLYADAECTKRLA

-1112 GKATV
+1112 GKATI

-1137 LRVLGQ
+1137 LKVLGP

-1149 GAVLWVTRDNGSPM
+1149 GAVLRVTRDNGSPM
-1163 LYKTDEAGAALLE
+1163 LYKTNEAGAALLE

-1268 LPSRKKVK
+1268 LPGRKKVK

>member
-1 MYTKISSGKEHRR
+1 MHTKISSGKEHRR
-14 HRARRVSVLL
+14 HRARRASVLL

-40 VAGAAEATETAR
+40 VADAAPAEEEPALVPAPEEALPEPEDSMTKEEETDEQPAEAQ
-52 PEPTP
+52 
-57 EPPAD
+57 PAED
-62 DTTDDPANGTTDDPA
+62 KA
-77 DGTTDGTTDD
+77 
-87 PADGTTDD
+87 
-95 PADGTTDDPA
+95 
-105 DGTTD
+105 
-110 DPADDITDRAAPT
+110 RAAA
-123 ATAVTVTCYAAV
+123 ATVECYAAR
-135 DGGWKQVGTVQT
+135 DGIWYPVTTVQT
-147 DKIDSNST
+147 AAQYADGSGKL
-155 RYYIMAAELDGIY
+155 RYYITAAELEEVY
-168 GEYGFSS
+168 GAYGFKA
-175 ANYSG
+175 ANYHG
-180 ELFFPHTDG
+180 ERFFPHTDSYDP
-189 RNADTLWADAAP
+189 NKMWADAAP
-201 KKNTDGAWRIPLS
+201 IKSEDGGWQIPLS
-214 KQGPIYLYYLPGNT
+214 HRTEIRLYYLPANKEGAE
-228 VGTPSYFTGSKAK
+228 SYFLDKKELSNETLLA
-241 TDPTMLEDNM
+241 ENM
-251 FYTITVED
+251 FYTVTVED

-299 GKPLEL
+299 GTHLEL
-305 GPTKQT
+305 EPTKQT
-311 ETSVTYTIVEISQP
+311 ETSVTYTIEKISQP

-379 DYTLLAPDV
+379 DYTLLAPDI
-388 DRIAVTI
+388 DRIEVKL
-395 TGANNHTMFYSF
+395 TGEKANNRSLFYSF
-407 AGWKVVS
+407 LGWRV
-414 AAGSPVLPA
+414 ANITEEVLLQP
-423 GTVLTADDLNAYAG
+423 GTKLTAADLQHYTG
-437 SDGVILLQAVWSG
+437 SDGEVTLRAKWSG
-450 VDSHNR
+450 EDKLKR
-456 PNTVHFF
+456 PITTHFF

-483 KDYTPALHTTRMLG
+483 KDYTPALYTTRMLG

-571 DGVKIPAE
+571 DGVEIPAE

-658 EVTEQGKRGYTRY
+658 AVTEQGKLGYTRY
-671 DAETDTYTWEV
+671 DVEADTYTWEV

-806 EEGYTEQIADCKIIA
+806 EEGYTEQITDCKIIA

-850 TVQVTVVQNT
+850 TVQVTVAQNT

-1112 GKATV
+1112 GKATI

-1137 LRVLGQ
+1137 LKVLGPQ
-1143 LGEELP
+1143 GEELP
-1149 GAVLWVTRDNGSPM
+1149 GAVLRVTRDNGSPM
-1163 LYKTDEAGAALLE
+1163 LYKTNEAGAALLE

-1231 YLLTLKLKELHILPS
+1231 YLLTLELKELHVLPS

-1268 LPSRKKVK
+1268 LPGRKKVK

>member
-1 MYTKISSGKEHRR
+1 MHTKISSGKEHRR
-14 HRARRVSVLL
+14 HRARRASVLL

-40 VAGAAEATETAR
+40 VADAAPAEEEPALVPAPEEALPEPEDSMTKEEETDEQPAEAQ
-52 PEPTP
+52 
-57 EPPAD
+57 PAED
-62 DTTDDPANGTTDDPA
+62 KA
-77 DGTTDGTTDD
+77 
-87 PADGTTDD
+87 
-95 PADGTTDDPA
+95 
-105 DGTTD
+105 
-110 DPADDITDRAAPT
+110 RAAA
-123 ATAVTVTCYAAV
+123 ATVECYAAR
-135 DGGWKQVGTVQT
+135 DGIWYPVTTVQT
-147 DKIDSNST
+147 AAQYADGSGKL
-155 RYYIMAAELDGIY
+155 RYYITAAELEEVY
-168 GEYGFSS
+168 GAYGFKA
-175 ANYSG
+175 ANYHG
-180 ELFFPHTDG
+180 ERFFPHTDSYDP
-189 RNADTLWADAAP
+189 NKMWAGAAP
-201 KKNTDGAWRIPLS
+201 IKSEDGGWQIPLS
-214 KQGPIYLYYLPGNT
+214 HRTEIRLYYLPANKEGAE
-228 VGTPSYFTGSKAK
+228 SYFLDKKELSNETLLA
-241 TDPTMLEDNM
+241 ENM
-251 FYTITVED
+251 FYTVTVED

-299 GKPLEL
+299 GTHLEL
-305 GPTKQT
+305 EPTKQT
-311 ETSVTYTIVEISQP
+311 ETSVTYTIEKISQP

-379 DYTLLAPDV
+379 DYTLLAPDI
-388 DRIAVTI
+388 DRIEVKL
-395 TGANNHTMFYSF
+395 TGEKANNRSLFYSF
-407 AGWKVVS
+407 LGWRV
-414 AAGSPVLPA
+414 ANITEEVLLQP
-423 GTVLTADDLNAYAG
+423 GTKLTAADLQHYTG
-437 SDGVILLQAVWSG
+437 SDGEVTLRAKWSG
-450 VDSHNR
+450 EDKLKR
-456 PNTVHFF
+456 PITTHFF

-483 KDYTPALHTTRMLG
+483 KDYTPALYTIRMLG

-571 DGVKIPAE
+571 DGVEIPAE

-658 EVTEQGKRGYTRY
+658 AVTEQGKLGYTRY
-671 DAETDTYTWEV
+671 DAEADTYTWEV

-935 YTVELNKE
+935 YTVELNRE

-1053 FTLYADVECTKRLA
+1053 FTLYADAECTKRLA

-1112 GKATV
+1112 GKATI

-1149 GAVLWVTRDNGSPM
+1149 GAVLRVTRDNGSPM
-1163 LYKTDEAGAALLE
+1163 LYKTNEAGAALLE

-1222 EQCEGEEYT
+1222 EQCKGEEYT
-1231 YLLTLKLKELHILPS
+1231 YLLTLELKELHILPS

-1268 LPSRKKVK
+1268 LPGRKKVK

>member
-1 MYTKISSGKEHRR
+1 MHTKISSGKEHRR
-14 HRARRVSVLL
+14 HRARRASVLL

-40 VAGAAEATETAR
+40 VADAAPAEEEPALVPAPEEALPEPEDSMTKEEETDEQPAEAQ
-52 PEPTP
+52 
-57 EPPAD
+57 PAED
-62 DTTDDPANGTTDDPA
+62 KA
-77 DGTTDGTTDD
+77 
-87 PADGTTDD
+87 
-95 PADGTTDDPA
+95 
-105 DGTTD
+105 
-110 DPADDITDRAAPT
+110 RAAA
-123 ATAVTVTCYAAV
+123 ATVECYAAR
-135 DGGWKQVGTVQT
+135 DGIWYPVTTVQT
-147 DKIDSNST
+147 AAQYADGSGKL
-155 RYYIMAAELDGIY
+155 RYYITAAELEEVY
-168 GEYGFSS
+168 GAYGFKA
-175 ANYSG
+175 ANYHG
-180 ELFFPHTDG
+180 ERFFPHTDSYDP
-189 RNADTLWADAAP
+189 NKMWADAAP
-201 KKNTDGAWRIPLS
+201 IKSEDGGWQIPLS
-214 KQGPIYLYYLPGNT
+214 HRTEIRLYYLPANKEGAE
-228 VGTPSYFTGSKAK
+228 SYFLDKKELSNETLLA
-241 TDPTMLEDNM
+241 ENM
-251 FYTITVED
+251 FYTVTVED

-299 GKPLEL
+299 GTHLEL
-305 GPTKQT
+305 EPTKQT
-311 ETSVTYTIVEISQP
+311 ETSVTYTIEKISQP

-379 DYTLLAPDV
+379 DYTLLAPDI
-388 DRIAVTI
+388 DRIEVKL
-395 TGANNHTMFYSF
+395 TGEKANNRSLFYSF
-407 AGWKVVS
+407 LGWRV
-414 AAGSPVLPA
+414 ANITEEVLLQP
-423 GTVLTADDLNAYAG
+423 GTKLTAADLQHYTG
-437 SDGVILLQAVWSG
+437 SDGEVTLRAKWSG
-450 VDSHNR
+450 EDKLKR
-456 PNTVHFF
+456 PITTHFF

-483 KDYTPALHTTRMLG
+483 KDYTPALYTIRMLG

-571 DGVKIPAE
+571 DGVEIPAE

-658 EVTEQGKRGYTRY
+658 AVTEQGKLGYTRY
-671 DAETDTYTWEV
+671 DAEADTYTWEV
-682 PAQQRRDYTIKET
+682 PAQQRRDYTIKEA

-706 NNRYLIRNHPQGLSG
+706 NNRYLIRNHPQGPSG

-783 SRPGGAEVVLYR
+783 SRPGGAEVALYR

-806 EEGYTEQIADCKIIA
+806 EEGYTEQITDCKIIA

-839 ETLPTG
+839 EVLQTG
-845 YFGPG
+845 YFAPG
-850 TVQVTVVQNT
+850 TVQVTVAQNT

-935 YTVELNKE
+935 YTVELNEE

-949 WENLPLF
+949 WGNLPLF

-1053 FTLYADVECTKRLA
+1053 FTLYADVECTKWLA

-1112 GKATV
+1112 GKATI

-1137 LRVLGQ
+1137 LKVLGP

-1149 GAVLWVTRDNGSPM
+1149 GAVLRVTRDNGSPM
-1163 LYKTDEAGAALLE
+1163 LYKTNEAGAALLE

-1222 EQCEGEEYT
+1222 EQREGEEYT
-1231 YLLTLKLKELHILPS
+1231 YLLTLELKELHILPS
-1246 TGGTGTV
+1246 TGGAGTV

-1268 LPSRKKVK
+1268 LPGRKKVK

>member
-1 MYTKISSGKEHRR
+1 MHTKISSGKEHRR
-14 HRARRVSVLL
+14 HRARRASVLL

-40 VAGAAEATETAR
+40 VADAAPAEEEPALVPAPEEALPEPEDSMTKEEETDEQPAEAQ
-52 PEPTP
+52 
-57 EPPAD
+57 PAED
-62 DTTDDPANGTTDDPA
+62 KA
-77 DGTTDGTTDD
+77 
-87 PADGTTDD
+87 
-95 PADGTTDDPA
+95 
-105 DGTTD
+105 
-110 DPADDITDRAAPT
+110 RAAA
-123 ATAVTVTCYAAV
+123 ATVECYAAR
-135 DGGWKQVGTVQT
+135 DGIWYPVTTVQT
-147 DKIDSNST
+147 AAQYADGSGKL
-155 RYYIMAAELDGIY
+155 RYYITAAELEEVY
-168 GEYGFSS
+168 GAYGFKA
-175 ANYSG
+175 ANYHG
-180 ELFFPHTDG
+180 ERFFPHTDSYDP
-189 RNADTLWADAAP
+189 NKMWAGAAP
-201 KKNTDGAWRIPLS
+201 IKSEDGGWQIPLS
-214 KQGPIYLYYLPGNT
+214 HRTEIRLYYLPANKEGAE
-228 VGTPSYFTGSKAK
+228 SYFLDKKELSNETLLA
-241 TDPTMLEDNM
+241 ENM
-251 FYTITVED
+251 FYTVTVED

-299 GKPLEL
+299 GTHLEL
-305 GPTKQT
+305 EPTKQT
-311 ETSVTYTIVEISQP
+311 ETSVTYTIEKISQP

-379 DYTLLAPDV
+379 DYTLLAPDI
-388 DRIAVTI
+388 DRIEVKL
-395 TGANNHTMFYSF
+395 TGEKANNRSLFYSF
-407 AGWKVVS
+407 LGWRV
-414 AAGSPVLPA
+414 ANITEEVLLQP
-423 GTVLTADDLNAYAG
+423 GTKLTAADLQHYTG
-437 SDGVILLQAVWSG
+437 SDGEVTLRAKWSG
-450 VDSHNR
+450 EDKLKR
-456 PNTVHFF
+456 PITTHFF

-483 KDYTPALHTTRMLG
+483 KDYTPALYTIRMLG

-571 DGVKIPAE
+571 DGVEIPAE

-610 RTRFF
+610 RARFF
-615 VTKTFAGDAEA
+615 VAKTFAGDAEA

-658 EVTEQGKRGYTRY
+658 AVTEQGKLGYTRY
-671 DAETDTYTWEV
+671 DAEADTYTWEV

-1053 FTLYADVECTKRLA
+1053 FTLYADAECTKRLA

-1112 GKATV
+1112 GKATI

-1137 LRVLGQ
+1137 LKVLGP

-1149 GAVLWVTRDNGSPM
+1149 GAVLRVTRDNGSPM
-1163 LYKTDEAGAALLE
+1163 LYKTNEAGAALLE

-1268 LPSRKKVK
+1268 LPGRKKVK

>member
-1 MYTKISSGKEHRR
+1 MHTKISSGKEHRR
-14 HRARRVSVLL
+14 HRARRASVLL

-40 VAGAAEATETAR
+40 VADAAPAEEEPALVPAPEEALPEPEDSMTKEEETDEQPAEAQ
-52 PEPTP
+52 
-57 EPPAD
+57 PAED
-62 DTTDDPANGTTDDPA
+62 KA
-77 DGTTDGTTDD
+77 
-87 PADGTTDD
+87 
-95 PADGTTDDPA
+95 
-105 DGTTD
+105 
-110 DPADDITDRAAPT
+110 RAAA
-123 ATAVTVTCYAAV
+123 ATVECYAAR
-135 DGGWKQVGTVQT
+135 DGIWYPVTTVQT
-147 DKIDSNST
+147 AAQYADGSGKL
-155 RYYIMAAELDGIY
+155 RYYITAAELEEVY
-168 GEYGFSS
+168 GAYGFKA
-175 ANYSG
+175 ANYHG
-180 ELFFPHTDG
+180 ERFFPHTDSYDP
-189 RNADTLWADAAP
+189 NKMWAGAAP
-201 KKNTDGAWRIPLS
+201 IKSEDGGWQIPLS
-214 KQGPIYLYYLPGNT
+214 HRTEIRLYYLPANKEGAE
-228 VGTPSYFTGSKAK
+228 SYFLDKKELSNETLLA
-241 TDPTMLEDNM
+241 ENM
-251 FYTITVED
+251 FYTVTVED

-299 GKPLEL
+299 GTHLEL
-305 GPTKQT
+305 EPTKQT
-311 ETSVTYTIVEISQP
+311 ETSVTYTIEKISQP

-379 DYTLLAPDV
+379 DYTLLAPDI
-388 DRIAVTI
+388 DRIEVKL
-395 TGANNHTMFYSF
+395 TGEKANNRSLFYSF
-407 AGWKVVS
+407 LGWRV
-414 AAGSPVLPA
+414 ANITEEVLLQP
-423 GTVLTADDLNAYAG
+423 GTKLTAADLQHYTG
-437 SDGVILLQAVWSG
+437 SDGEVTLRAKWSG
-450 VDSHNR
+450 EDKLKR
-456 PNTVHFF
+456 PITTHFF

-483 KDYTPALHTTRMLG
+483 KDYTPALYTIRMLG

-571 DGVKIPAE
+571 DGVEIPAE

-658 EVTEQGKRGYTRY
+658 AVTEQGKLGYTRY
-671 DAETDTYTWEV
+671 DAEADTYTWEV

-839 ETLPTG
+839 EVLPTG

-850 TVQVTVVQNT
+850 TVQVTVAQNT

-1053 FTLYADVECTKRLA
+1053 FTLYADAECTKRLA

-1112 GKATV
+1112 GKATI

-1137 LRVLGQ
+1137 LKVLGP

-1149 GAVLWVTRDNGSPM
+1149 GAVLRVTRDNGSPM
-1163 LYKTDEAGAALLE
+1163 LYKTNEAGAALLE

-1268 LPSRKKVK
+1268 LPGRKKVK

>member
-1 MYTKISSGKEHRR
+1 MHTKISSGKEHRR

-40 VAGAAEATETAR
+40 VAGAAEATETAPPEPI

-62 DTTDDPANGTTDDPA
+62 D
-77 DGTTDGTTDD
+77 
-87 PADGTTDD
+87 TTDD

-135 DGGWKQVGTVQT
+135 DGDWKQVGTVQT
-147 DKIDSNST
+147 DKIDSDST

-175 ANYSG
+175 AEYKG
-180 ELFFPHTDG
+180 ELFFPHTDNNG
-189 RNADTLWADAAP
+189 IDKLWADALP
-201 KKNTDGAWRIPLS
+201 QKNTDGTWRIPLS
-214 KQGPIYLYYLPGNT
+214 TQGPIYLYYLPGNT
-228 VGTPSYFTGSKAK
+228 VGSPGYFDSSKSK
-241 TDPTMLEDNM
+241 TDAAMLAANM
-251 FYTITVED
+251 FYTVQVED

-299 GKPLEL
+299 GKPLKLE
-305 GPTKQT
+305 PTKQT

-379 DYTLLAPDV
+379 DYTLLAPDI
-388 DRIAVTI
+388 DRIEVKL
-395 TGANNHTMFYSF
+395 TGEKANDRSLFYSF
-407 AGWKVVS
+407 LGWRV
-414 AAGSPVLPA
+414 ANITEEVLLQP
-423 GTVLTADDLNAYAG
+423 GTKLTAADLQHYTG
-437 SDGVILLQAVWSG
+437 SDGEVTLRAKWSG
-450 VDSHNR
+450 EDKLKR
-456 PNTVHFF
+456 PITTYFF

-571 DGVKIPAE
+571 DGVEIPAE

-615 VTKTFAGDAEA
+615 VAKTFAGDAEA

-658 EVTEQGKRGYTRY
+658 AVTEQGKLGYTRY
-671 DAETDTYTWEV
+671 DAEADTYTWEV

-1053 FTLYADVECTKRLA
+1053 FTLYADAECTKRLA

-1112 GKATV
+1112 GKATI

-1137 LRVLGQ
+1137 LKVLGP

-1149 GAVLWVTRDNGSPM
+1149 GAVLRVTRDNGSPM
-1163 LYKTDEAGAALLE
+1163 LYKTNEAGAALLE

-1268 LPSRKKVK
+1268 LPGRKKVK

>member
-1 MYTKISSGKEHRR
+1 MHTKISSGKEHRR
-14 HRARRVSVLL
+14 HRARRASVLL

-40 VAGAAEATETAR
+40 VADAAPAEEEPALVPAPEEALPEPEDSMTKEEETDEQPAEAQ
-52 PEPTP
+52 
-57 EPPAD
+57 PAED
-62 DTTDDPANGTTDDPA
+62 KA
-77 DGTTDGTTDD
+77 
-87 PADGTTDD
+87 
-95 PADGTTDDPA
+95 
-105 DGTTD
+105 
-110 DPADDITDRAAPT
+110 RAAA
-123 ATAVTVTCYAAV
+123 ATVECYAAR
-135 DGGWKQVGTVQT
+135 DGIWYPVTTVQT
-147 DKIDSNST
+147 AAQYADGSGKL
-155 RYYIMAAELDGIY
+155 RYYITAAELEEVY
-168 GEYGFSS
+168 GAYGFKA
-175 ANYSG
+175 ANYHG
-180 ELFFPHTDG
+180 ERFFPHTDSYDP
-189 RNADTLWADAAP
+189 NKMWADAAP
-201 KKNTDGAWRIPLS
+201 IKSEDGGWQIPLS
-214 KQGPIYLYYLPGNT
+214 HRTEIRLYYLPANKEGAE
-228 VGTPSYFTGSKAK
+228 SYFLDKKELSNETLLA
-241 TDPTMLEDNM
+241 ENM
-251 FYTITVED
+251 FYTVTVED

-299 GKPLEL
+299 GTHLEL
-305 GPTKQT
+305 EPTQQT
-311 ETSVTYTIVEISQP
+311 ETSVTYTIEKISQP

-379 DYTLLAPDV
+379 DYTLLAPDI
-388 DRIAVTI
+388 DRIEVKL
-395 TGANNHTMFYSF
+395 TGEKANNRSLFYSF
-407 AGWKVVS
+407 LGWRV
-414 AAGSPVLPA
+414 ANITEEVLLQP
-423 GTVLTADDLNAYAG
+423 GTKLTAADLQHYTG
-437 SDGVILLQAVWSG
+437 SDGEVTLRAKWSG
-450 VDSHNR
+450 EDKLKR
-456 PNTVHFF
+456 PITTHFF

-483 KDYTPALHTTRMLG
+483 KDYTPALYTIRMLG

-571 DGVKIPAE
+571 DGVEIPAE

-658 EVTEQGKRGYTRY
+658 AVTEQGKLGYTRY
-671 DAETDTYTWEV
+671 DAEADTYTWEV

-736 VAYGNDVPNTAVQT
+736 AAYGNDVPNTAVQT

-839 ETLPTG
+839 EVLPTG

-850 TVQVTVVQNT
+850 TVQVTVAQNT

-927 GAPLPGDA
+927 GAPLTGDA

-1053 FTLYADVECTKRLA
+1053 FTLYADAECTKRLA

-1112 GKATV
+1112 GKATI

-1137 LRVLGQ
+1137 LKVLGP

-1149 GAVLWVTRDNGSPM
+1149 GAVLRVTRDNGSPM
-1163 LYKTDEAGAALLE
+1163 LYKTNEAGAALLE

-1246 TGGTGTV
+1246 TGGAGTV

-1268 LPSRKKVK
+1268 LPGRKKVK